1 MAFTSGSPSAGQLEI
16 GVALV
21 LQDRFSNQAR
31 EASSVI
37 RGLHRDAKNAV
48 QANLTAVQSY
58 ANIASGVA
66 SSIVSTLTTTIET
79 GADFI
84 DMMTSVGAISGA
96 TENQMSGLSETA
108 QTLGLRTMFM
118 SRDIASGMKYLA
130 MAGNDANQIQQMISG
145 AAMMANATG
154 MELGGKGGTAD
165 LLTNI
170 MRTFKLEGQNA
181 ANVVGDQLTKAAMSS
196 NVSMADLAESIK
208 YSAASM
214 VTLRQQL
221 PQVAAMIG
229 TLGNAGIQGSMAGT
243 SIRNM
248 ADYLTQSLTNPNFKG
263 AKALARLGLSKQD
276 FVDAN
281 GDLQDFAIILGKIEE
296 ATQGLSTIDQNA
308 VFKSIFGVRG
318 MRAAVAIMRDT
329 EGYFD
334 LLNKIQ
340 NNSAR
345 FAEEVVGK
353 RMETL
358 AGKIDI
364 IQSAAENLMTTFSEA
379 LGKNPII
386 MGFLDML
393 GWAISQL
400 RDLMATPFGPW
411 IAGFAA
417 IAAVGLK
424 IGSIWMGLRAR
435 WLLLNGDS
443 QVSFKT
449 MIRLMMGGWSQATM
463 SAQGYLNM
471 ERAIIAQRKAGIGAS
486 ATIIA
491 GMAGLPGYFYNG
503 NIPAK
508 MGANGRYYAQTGRG
522 ASGWTPVP
530 AAMVTTTNAGQMT
543 RGLMGTAAGAAAG
556 AASRGALASVGRGIL
571 GFGSRL
577 LGLFGG
583 PLGTAA
589 GAAAGAASRG
599 ALASVGRGIL
609 GFGSRLLG
617 LFGGPLGLAI
627 TGISIFGPMIYSAI
641 KGNKSAQD
649 ENTRATND
657 LASAIKASREGYKQK
672 DNLQMLTIQEIRW
685 LVQMLGV
692 YTDKLNN
699 RENRGTH
706 LTINMDGKKFLEE
719 YLGERDSEIN
729 VAAGV
734 N

>member
-16 GVALV
+16 GIALV

-58 ANIASGVA
+58 ANMASGVA
-66 SSIVSTLTTTIET
+66 NSIMSTLTTTIET

-84 DMMTSVGAISGA
+84 DMMTTVGAISGA
-96 TENQMSGLSETA
+96 TENQMSGLSEIA

-130 MAGNDANQIQQMISG
+130 MAGNDANQIQEMISG

-154 MELGGKGGTAD
+154 MELGGKGGAAD

-170 MRTFKLEGQNA
+170 MRTFKLEGQQA
-181 ANVVGDQLTKAAMSS
+181 ADIIGDQLTKAVMSS
-196 NVSMADLAESIK
+196 NVSMPDLAESIK

-214 VTLRQQL
+214 VTLKQQL

-248 ADYLTQSLTNPNFKG
+248 ADYLTQSITNPNFKG
-263 AKALARLGLSKQD
+263 AKALAKLGLGKQD

-281 GDLQDFAIILGKIEE
+281 GDLQDFAVILEKIGT
-296 ATQGLSTIDQNA
+296 ATQGLSTVDQNA

-340 NNSAR
+340 NNSAG
-345 FAEEVVGK
+345 FAEEVVRK
-353 RMETL
+353 RMETF
-358 AGKIDI
+358 AGKIEMVR
-364 IQSAAENLMTTFSEA
+364 SATENLMTTFSKA
-379 LGKNPII
+379 LDKNPII
-386 MGFLDML
+386 MGFLDMV

-443 QVSFKT
+443 QVSFRT
-449 MIRLMMGGWSQATM
+449 MVRLMIGGWNQATI

-471 ERAIIAQRKAGIGAS
+471 ERAILAQREAGIRAS
-486 ATIIA
+486 AATVA
-491 GMAGLPGYFYNG
+491 AMGGMPAYYYNG
-503 NIPAK
+503 NTPAK
-508 MGANGRYYAQTGRG
+508 MGANGRYYANTGRG

-530 AAMVTTTNAGQMT
+530 AAMVTTTDASRMT
-543 RGLMGTAAGAAAG
+543 RSLMGGAGAAAG
-556 AASRGALASVGRGIL
+556 AASRGALASVGRG
-571 GFGSRL
+571 L
-577 LGLFGG
+577 LGL
-583 PLGTAA
+583 
-589 GAAAGAASRG
+589 
-599 ALASVGRGIL
+599 
-609 GFGSRLLG
+609 GSRIKV

-627 TGISIFGPMIYSAI
+627 IGISIFGPMIYSAI

-672 DNLQMLTIQEIRW
+672 DNLQMLTIQEMRW
-685 LVQMLGV
+685 LVQTLGL
-692 YTDKLNN
+692 YAERLNQRDN
-699 RENRGTH
+699 KGTH

-719 YLGERDSEIN
+719 YLGDRDAEIN

>member
-37 RGLHRDAKNAV
+37 RGLHRDAKNAI

-58 ANIASGVA
+58 ANMASGVA
-66 SSIVSTLTTTIET
+66 NSIVSTLTTTIET

-84 DMMTSVGAISGA
+84 DMMTTVGAISGA
-96 TENQMSGLSETA
+96 TENQISGLSETA

-130 MAGNDANQIQQMISG
+130 MAGNDANQIQEMISS
-145 AAMMANATG
+145 AAMMANATS

-170 MRTFKLEGQNA
+170 MRTFKLEGQQA
-181 ANVVGDQLTKAAMSS
+181 ADIVGDQLTKAIMSS
-196 NVSMADLAESIK
+196 NMSLPDLAESIK

-214 VTLRQQL
+214 VTLKQQL

-248 ADYLTQSLTNPNFKG
+248 ADYLTQSITNPNFKG
-263 AKALARLGLSKQD
+263 AKALAKLGLGKQD

-281 GDLQDFAIILGKIEE
+281 GDLQDFAVILEKIGT
-296 ATQGLSTIDQNA
+296 ATQGLSTVDQNA
-308 VFKSIFGVRG
+308 VFRSIFGVRG

-340 NNSAR
+340 NNSAG
-345 FAEEVVGK
+345 FAEEVVRR
-353 RMETL
+353 RMETF

-364 IQSAAENLMTTFSEA
+364 VQSAVENLMTTFSEA
-379 LGKNPII
+379 LDKNPII
-386 MGFLDML
+386 MGFLDMV

-411 IAGFAA
+411 IGGFAA

-443 QVSFKT
+443 QVSFRT
-449 MIRLMMGGWSQATM
+449 MVRLMIGGWNQAAL
-463 SAQGYLNM
+463 SAQSYLNI
-471 ERAIIAQRKAGIGAS
+471 ERAILAQREAGIRAS
-486 ATIIA
+486 AATVAAIG
-491 GMAGLPGYFYNG
+491 GMPVYYYKG

-508 MGANGRYYAQTGRG
+508 MGANGRYYANTGRG
-522 ASGWTPVP
+522 ASGWAPVP
-530 AAMVTTTNAGQMT
+530 AAMVTTTDASRMT
-543 RGLMGTAAGAAAG
+543 RSLMGGAGAAAG
-556 AASRGALASVGRGIL
+556 AASRGALASVGRGL
-571 GFGSRL
+571 LRFGSRIAGL
-577 LGLFGG
+577 L
-583 PLGTAA
+583 
-589 GAAAGAASRG
+589 
-599 ALASVGRGIL
+599 V
-609 GFGSRLLG
+609 
-617 LFGGPLGLAI
+617 GPLGLAI
-627 TGISIFGPMIYSAI
+627 ISISVFGPMIYSAI

-657 LASAIKASREGYKQK
+657 LASAIKANREGYKQK
-672 DNLQMLTIQEIRW
+672 DNLQMLTIQEMRW
-685 LVQMLGV
+685 LVQTLGLYV
-692 YTDKLNN
+692 ESLNQRDN
-699 RENRGTH
+699 KGTN

-719 YLGERDSEIN
+719 YLGDRDAEIN

>member
-16 GVALV
+16 GIALV

-37 RGLHRDAKNAV
+37 RGLHRDAKNAI

-58 ANIASGVA
+58 ANMASGVA
-66 SSIVSTLTTTIET
+66 NSIVSTLTTTIEI

-84 DMMTSVGAISGA
+84 DMMTTVGAISGA

-130 MAGNDANQIQQMISG
+130 MAGNDANQIQEMISG

-165 LLTNI
+165 LLTNV
-170 MRTFKLEGQNA
+170 MRTFKLEGQQA
-181 ANVVGDQLTKAAMSS
+181 ADIIGDQLTKAVMSS
-196 NVSMADLAESIK
+196 NVSMPDLAESIK

-214 VTLRQQL
+214 VTLKQQL

-248 ADYLTQSLTNPNFKG
+248 ADYLTQSITNPNFKG
-263 AKALARLGLSKQD
+263 AKALAKLGLGKQD

-281 GDLQDFAIILGKIEE
+281 GDLQDFAVILEKIGT
-296 ATQGLSTIDQNA
+296 ATQGLSTVDQNA

-340 NNSAR
+340 NNSAG
-345 FAEEVVGK
+345 FAEEVVRK
-353 RMETL
+353 RMNTF
-358 AGKIDI
+358 AGKIELVR
-364 IQSAAENLMTTFSEA
+364 SAVENLMTTFSKA
-379 LGKNPII
+379 LDKNPII
-386 MGFLDML
+386 MGFLDMV
-393 GWAISQL
+393 GGAISQL

-443 QVSFKT
+443 QVSFRT
-449 MIRLMMGGWSQATM
+449 MVRLMIGGWNQATL

-471 ERAIIAQRKAGIGAS
+471 ERAIRAQREAGIGAS
-486 ATIIA
+486 AATVA
-491 GMAGLPGYFYNG
+491 AMGGMPAYYYNG
-503 NIPAK
+503 NTPAK
-508 MGANGRYYAQTGRG
+508 MGANGRYYANTGRG

-530 AAMVTTTNAGQMT
+530 AAMVTTTNASKMT
-543 RGLMGTAAGAAAG
+543 RSLMGGAGAAAG
-556 AASRGALASVGRGIL
+556 AASRGALASVGRGLL
-571 GFGSRL
+571 GFGSRIVGL
-577 LGLFGG
+577 L
-583 PLGTAA
+583 
-589 GAAAGAASRG
+589 
-599 ALASVGRGIL
+599 
-609 GFGSRLLG
+609 
-617 LFGGPLGLAI
+617 GGPLGLAI
-627 TGISIFGPMIYSAI
+627 TGISILGPMIYSAI

-657 LASAIKASREGYKQK
+657 LASAIKASQEGYKPK
-672 DNLQMLTIQEIRW
+672 DNLQMLTIQEMRW
-685 LVQMLGV
+685 LVQTLGL
-692 YTDKLNN
+692 YAERLNQRN
-699 RENRGTH
+699 NKGTH

-719 YLGERDSEIN
+719 YLGDRDAEMN

>member
-1 MAFTSGSPSAGQLEI
+1 
-16 GVALV
+16 
-21 LQDRFSNQAR
+21 
-31 EASSVI
+31 
-37 RGLHRDAKNAV
+37 
-48 QANLTAVQSY
+48 
-58 ANIASGVA
+58 
-66 SSIVSTLTTTIET
+66 
-79 GADFI
+79 
-84 DMMTSVGAISGA
+84 MMTTVGAISGA

-108 QTLGLRTMFM
+108 QILGLRTMFM

-130 MAGNDANQIQQMISG
+130 MAGNDANQIQEMISG

-154 MELGGKGGTAD
+154 MELGGKGGAAD
-165 LLTNI
+165 LLTNV
-170 MRTFKLEGQNA
+170 MRTFKLEGQQA
-181 ANVVGDQLTKAAMSS
+181 ADIIGDQLTKAVMSS
-196 NVSMADLAESIK
+196 NVSMPDLAESIK

-214 VTLRQQL
+214 VTLKQQL

-248 ADYLTQSLTNPNFKG
+248 ADYLTQSITNPNFKG
-263 AKALARLGLSKQD
+263 AKALAKLGLGKQD

-281 GDLQDFAIILGKIEE
+281 GDLQDFAVILEKIGT
-296 ATQGLSTIDQNA
+296 ATQGLSTVDQNA

-340 NNSAR
+340 NNSAG
-345 FAEEVVGK
+345 FAEWVVGK
-353 RMETL
+353 RMKTF
-358 AGKIDI
+358 AGKIEV
-364 IQSAAENLMTTFSEA
+364 IQSAAENLMTTFSKA
-379 LGKNPII
+379 LDKNPII
-386 MGFLDML
+386 MGFLDMV

-443 QVSFKT
+443 QVSFRT
-449 MIRLMMGGWSQATM
+449 IVRLMIGGWNQATI

-471 ERAIIAQRKAGIGAS
+471 ERAIMAQREAGIGAS
-486 ATIIA
+486 AATVA
-491 GMAGLPGYFYNG
+491 AMGGMPAYYYNG
-503 NIPAK
+503 NTPAK
-508 MGANGRYYAQTGRG
+508 MGANGRYYANTGRG

-530 AAMVTTTNAGQMT
+530 AAMVTTTDASKMT
-543 RGLMGTAAGAAAG
+543 RSLMGGAGAAAG
-556 AASRGALASVGRGIL
+556 VASRGALASIGRG
-571 GFGSRL
+571 L
-577 LGLFGG
+577 LGL
-583 PLGTAA
+583 
-589 GAAAGAASRG
+589 
-599 ALASVGRGIL
+599 
-609 GFGSRLLG
+609 GSRIKG

-657 LASAIKASREGYKQK
+657 LASAIKASREVYKQK
-672 DNLQMLTIQEIRW
+672 DNLQMLTIQEMRW
-685 LVQMLGV
+685 LVQTLGL
-692 YTDKLNN
+692 YAERLNQRDN
-699 RENRGTH
+699 KGTH

-719 YLGERDSEIN
+719 YLGDRDAEIN

>member
-16 GVALV
+16 GIALV

-58 ANIASGVA
+58 ANMASGVA
-66 SSIVSTLTTTIET
+66 NSIVSTLTTTIET

-84 DMMTSVGAISGA
+84 DMMTTVGAISGA
-96 TENQMSGLSETA
+96 TENQMSELSETA

-118 SRDIASGMKYLA
+118 SKDIASGMKYLA
-130 MAGNDANQIQQMISG
+130 MAGNDANQIQEMISG
-145 AAMMANATG
+145 AAVMANATG

-165 LLTNI
+165 LLTNV
-170 MRTFKLEGQNA
+170 MRTFKLEGQQA
-181 ANVVGDQLTKAAMSS
+181 ADIVGDQLTKAALSS
-196 NVSMADLAESIK
+196 NISMSDLAESIK

-214 VTLRQQL
+214 VILKQQL

-243 SIRNM
+243 SLRNM
-248 ADYLTQSLTNPNFKG
+248 ADYLTQSITNPNFKG
-263 AKALARLGLSKQD
+263 AKVLAKLGLGKQD

-281 GDLQDFAIILGKIEE
+281 GDLQDFAVILEKIGT
-296 ATQGLSTIDQNA
+296 ATQGLSTVDQNA

-340 NNSAR
+340 NNSAG
-345 FAEEVVGK
+345 FAEAVMRK
-353 RMETL
+353 RMETF
-358 AGKIDI
+358 AGRIELVR
-364 IQSAAENLMTTFSEA
+364 SAAENLMTTFSKA
-379 LGKNPII
+379 LDKNPII
-386 MGFLDML
+386 MGFLNMV

-417 IAAVGLK
+417 IAAAGLK

-443 QVSFKT
+443 QVSFRT
-449 MIRLMMGGWSQATM
+449 MVRLMIGGWNQATI
-463 SAQGYLNM
+463 SARGYLNM
-471 ERAIIAQRKAGIGAS
+471 ERAIMAQREAGIGAS
-486 ATIIA
+486 AATVA
-491 GMAGLPGYFYNG
+491 AMGGMPAYYYKG
-503 NIPAK
+503 NTPAK
-508 MGANGRYYAQTGRG
+508 MGANGRYYANTGRG

-530 AAMVTTTNAGQMT
+530 AAMVTTTDASKMT
-543 RGLMGTAAGAAAG
+543 RSLMGGAGAAAG
-556 AASRGALASVGRGIL
+556 AASRGALASVGRGLL
-571 GFGSRL
+571 GFGSKIV
-577 LGLFGG
+577 GLFM
-583 PLGTAA
+583 
-589 GAAAGAASRG
+589 
-599 ALASVGRGIL
+599 
-609 GFGSRLLG
+609 
-617 LFGGPLGLAI
+617 GPLGLAI

-672 DNLQMLTIQEIRW
+672 DNLQMLTIQEMRW
-685 LVQMLGV
+685 LVQTLGL
-692 YTDKLNN
+692 YAERLNQRDN
-699 RENRGTH
+699 KGTH

-719 YLGERDSEIN
+719 YLGDRDAEIN

>member
-16 GVALV
+16 GIALV

-37 RGLHRDAKNAV
+37 RGLHRDAKNAI

-58 ANIASGVA
+58 ANMASGVA
-66 SSIVSTLTTTIET
+66 NSIVSTLTTTIET

-84 DMMTSVGAISGA
+84 DMMTTVGAISGA

-130 MAGNDANQIQQMISG
+130 MAGNDANQIQEMISG

-154 MELGGKGGTAD
+154 MELGGKGGAAD
-165 LLTNI
+165 LLTNV
-170 MRTFKLEGQNA
+170 MRTFKLEGQQA
-181 ANVVGDQLTKAAMSS
+181 ADIVGDQLTKAVLSS
-196 NVSMADLAESIK
+196 NLSMIDLAESIK

-214 VTLRQQL
+214 VTLKQQL

-248 ADYLTQSLTNPNFKG
+248 ADYLTQSITNPNFKG
-263 AKALARLGLSKQD
+263 AKALAKLGLGKQD

-281 GDLQDFAIILGKIEE
+281 GDLQDFAVILEKIGT
-296 ATQGLSTIDQNA
+296 ATQGLSTVDQNA

-340 NNSAR
+340 NNSAG
-345 FAEEVVGK
+345 FAEEVVRK
-353 RMETL
+353 RMETF

-364 IQSAAENLMTTFSEA
+364 VRSTVENLMTTFSKA
-379 LGKNPII
+379 LDKNPII
-386 MGFLDML
+386 MGFLDMV

-443 QVSFKT
+443 QVSFRT
-449 MIRLMMGGWSQATM
+449 MVRLMIGGWNQATI

-471 ERAIIAQRKAGIGAS
+471 ERAIMAQREAGIGAS
-486 ATIIA
+486 AATVA
-491 GMAGLPGYFYNG
+491 AMVGMPAYYYNG
-503 NIPAK
+503 NTPAK
-508 MGANGRYYAQTGRG
+508 MGANGRYYANTGRG

-530 AAMVTTTNAGQMT
+530 AAMVTTTDASKMT
-543 RGLMGTAAGAAAG
+543 RSLMGGAGAAAG
-556 AASRGALASVGRGIL
+556 AASRGALASVGRGLL
-571 GFGSRL
+571 GFGSRI
-577 LGLFGG
+577 
-583 PLGTAA
+583 
-589 GAAAGAASRG
+589 
-599 ALASVGRGIL
+599 V
-609 GFGSRLLG
+609 G

-672 DNLQMLTIQEIRW
+672 DNLQMLTIQEMRW
-685 LVQMLGV
+685 LVQTLGL
-692 YTDKLNN
+692 YAERLNQRDN
-699 RENRGTH
+699 KGTH

-719 YLGERDSEIN
+719 YLGDRDAEIN

>member
-16 GVALV
+16 GIALV

-58 ANIASGVA
+58 ANMASGVA
-66 SSIVSTLTTTIET
+66 NSIVSTLTTTLET

-84 DMMTSVGAISGA
+84 DMMTTVGAISGA
-96 TENQMSGLSETA
+96 TENQISGLSETA

-130 MAGNDANQIQQMISG
+130 MAGNDANQIQEMISG

-170 MRTFKLEGQNA
+170 MRTFKLEGQQA
-181 ANVVGDQLTKAAMSS
+181 ADIVADQLTKAAMSS
-196 NVSMADLAESIK
+196 NISMSDLAESIK

-214 VTLRQQL
+214 VTLKQQL

-229 TLGNAGIQGSMAGT
+229 ILGNAGIQGSMAGT

-248 ADYLTQSLTNPNFKG
+248 ADYLTQSITNPNFKG
-263 AKALARLGLSKQD
+263 AKALEKLGLGKQD

-281 GDLQDFAIILGKIEE
+281 GDLQDFAVILEKIGT
-296 ATQGLSTIDQNA
+296 ATQGLSTVDQNA

-329 EGYFD
+329 ESYFD

-340 NNSAR
+340 NNSAG
-345 FAEEVVGK
+345 FVEEIVRK

-358 AGKIDI
+358 AGKIDMVR
-364 IQSAAENLMTTFSEA
+364 SAAENLMTTFSKAIE
-379 LGKNPII
+379 KNPII
-386 MGFLDML
+386 MGFLDMVS
-393 GWAISQL
+393 WSISQL
-400 RDLMATPFGPW
+400 RDLMATSFGPW

-424 IGSIWMGLRAR
+424 IGSIWMGLRVR

-443 QVSFKT
+443 QVSFRT
-449 MIRLMMGGWSQATM
+449 MVRLMIGGWNQATI

-471 ERAIIAQRKAGIGAS
+471 ERAIMAQREAGIRAS
-486 ATIIA
+486 AATVA
-491 GMAGLPGYFYNG
+491 AMGGMPAYYYNG

-508 MGANGRYYAQTGRG
+508 MGANGRYYANTGRG

-530 AAMVTTTNAGQMT
+530 AAMVTTTNASRMT
-543 RGLMGTAAGAAAG
+543 RSLMGGAGAAAG
-556 AASRGALASVGRGIL
+556 AASRGALASVGRGLL
-571 GFGSRL
+571 GFGSRI
-577 LGLFGG
+577 
-583 PLGTAA
+583 
-589 GAAAGAASRG
+589 
-599 ALASVGRGIL
+599 V
-609 GFGSRLLG
+609 G

-627 TGISIFGPMIYSAI
+627 IGISIFGPMIYSAI

-672 DNLQMLTIQEIRW
+672 DNLQMLTIQEMRW
-685 LVQMLGV
+685 LVQTLGL
-692 YTDKLNN
+692 YAERINQRDNK
-699 RENRGTH
+699 GTH

-719 YLGERDSEIN
+719 YLGDRDAEIN

>member
-16 GVALV
+16 GIALV

-58 ANIASGVA
+58 ANMASGVA
-66 SSIVSTLTTTIET
+66 NSIVSTLTTTIET

-84 DMMTSVGAISGA
+84 DMMTTVGAISGA

-118 SRDIASGMKYLA
+118 SMDIASGMKYLA
-130 MAGNDANQIQQMISG
+130 MAGNDANQIQEMISG

-170 MRTFKLEGQNA
+170 MKTFKLEGQQA
-181 ANVVGDQLTKAAMSS
+181 ADIVGDQLTKAAMSS
-196 NVSMADLAESIK
+196 NVSMTDLAESIK

-214 VTLRQQL
+214 VTLKQQL

-229 TLGNAGIQGSMAGT
+229 ILGNAGIQGSMAGT

-248 ADYLTQSLTNPNFKG
+248 ADYLTQSITNPNFKG
-263 AKALARLGLSKQD
+263 AKALAKLGLGKQD

-281 GDLQDFAIILGKIEE
+281 GDLQDFAVILEKIGT
-296 ATQGLSTIDQNA
+296 ATQGLSTVDQNA

-334 LLNKIQ
+334 LLNLIQ
-340 NNSAR
+340 NNSAG

-364 IQSAAENLMTTFSEA
+364 VQSAAENLMTTFSKA

-386 MGFLDML
+386 MGFLDMV

-443 QVSFKT
+443 QVSFRT
-449 MIRLMMGGWSQATM
+449 MVRLMIGGWNQATI

-471 ERAIIAQRKAGIGAS
+471 ERAIRAQREAGIRAS
-486 ATIIA
+486 AATVA
-491 GMAGLPGYFYNG
+491 AMGGMPAYYYNG
-503 NIPAK
+503 NTPAK
-508 MGANGRYYAQTGRG
+508 MGANGRYYANTGRG

-530 AAMVTTTNAGQMT
+530 AAMVTTTNASNMT
-543 RGLMGTAAGAAAG
+543 RSLMGGAGAAAPAAAG
-556 AASRGALASVGRGIL
+556 AASRGALASVGRGLL
-571 GFGSRL
+571 GFGSRI
-577 LGLFGG
+577 
-583 PLGTAA
+583 
-589 GAAAGAASRG
+589 
-599 ALASVGRGIL
+599 V
-609 GFGSRLLG
+609 G

-672 DNLQMLTIQEIRW
+672 DNLQILTIQEMRW
-685 LVQMLGV
+685 LVQTLGL
-692 YTDKLNN
+692 YAERLNQRDN
-699 RENRGTH
+699 KGTH

-719 YLGERDSEIN
+719 YLGDRDAEIN

>member
-16 GVALV
+16 GIALV

-58 ANIASGVA
+58 ANMASGVA
-66 SSIVSTLTTTIET
+66 NSIVSTLTTTMET

-84 DMMTSVGAISGA
+84 DMITTVGAISGA

-108 QTLGLRTMFM
+108 KTLGLRTMFM
-118 SRDIASGMKYLA
+118 SMDIASGMKYLA
-130 MAGNDANQIQQMISG
+130 MAGNDVNQIQEMISG

-170 MRTFKLEGQNA
+170 MRTFKLEGQQA
-181 ANVVGDQLTKAAMSS
+181 ADIVGDQLTKAAMSS
-196 NVSMADLAESIK
+196 NVSMSDLAESIK

-214 VTLRQQL
+214 VTLKQQL

-248 ADYLTQSLTNPNFKG
+248 ADYLTQSITNPNFKG
-263 AKALARLGLSKQD
+263 AKALAKLGLGKQD

-281 GDLQDFAIILGKIEE
+281 GDLQDFAVILEKIGT
-296 ATQGLSTIDQNA
+296 ATQGLSTVDQNA

-329 EGYFD
+329 EGYFN
-334 LLNKIQ
+334 LLNQIQ
-340 NNSAR
+340 NNSAG
-345 FAEEVVGK
+345 FTEEVVGK

-364 IQSAAENLMTTFSEA
+364 VQSAAENLMTTFSEA

-386 MGFLDML
+386 RGFLDMV

-443 QVSFKT
+443 QVSFRT
-449 MIRLMMGGWSQATM
+449 MVRLMIGGWNQATI

-471 ERAIIAQRKAGIGAS
+471 ERAIMAQREAGIGAS
-486 ATIIA
+486 AATVA
-491 GMAGLPGYFYNG
+491 AMGGMPAYYYNG
-503 NIPAK
+503 NTPAK
-508 MGANGRYYAQTGRG
+508 MGANGRYYANTGRG

-530 AAMVTTTNAGQMT
+530 AAMVTTTNASKMT
-543 RGLMGTAAGAAAG
+543 RSLMGGAGAAAG
-556 AASRGALASVGRGIL
+556 AASRGALASVGRGLL
-571 GFGSRL
+571 GFGSRI
-577 LGLFGG
+577 
-583 PLGTAA
+583 
-589 GAAAGAASRG
+589 
-599 ALASVGRGIL
+599 V
-609 GFGSRLLG
+609 G

-672 DNLQMLTIQEIRW
+672 DNLQMLTIQEMRW
-685 LVQMLGV
+685 LVQTLGL
-692 YTDKLNN
+692 YAERLNQRDN
-699 RENRGTH
+699 KGTH

-719 YLGERDSEIN
+719 YLGDRDAEIN

>member
-16 GVALV
+16 GIALV

-48 QANLTAVQSY
+48 QANLAAVQSY
-58 ANIASGVA
+58 ANMASGVA
-66 SSIVSTLTTTIET
+66 NSIVSTLTTTIET

-84 DMMTSVGAISGA
+84 DVMTTVGAISGA

-130 MAGNDANQIQQMISG
+130 MAGNDANQIQEMISG

-154 MELGGKGGTAD
+154 MELRGKGGAAD

-170 MRTFKLEGQNA
+170 MRTFKLEGQQA
-181 ANVVGDQLTKAAMSS
+181 ADIVGDQLTKAALSS
-196 NVSMADLAESIK
+196 NVSMLDLAEAIK

-214 VTLRQQL
+214 VTLKQQL

-229 TLGNAGIQGSMAGT
+229 VLGNAGIQGSMAGT

-248 ADYLTQSLTNPNFKG
+248 ADYLTQSITNPNFKG
-263 AKALARLGLSKQD
+263 AKALAKLGLGKRD

-281 GDLQDFAIILGKIEE
+281 GDLQDFAVILEKIGT
-296 ATQGLSTIDQNA
+296 ATQGLSTVDQNA

-340 NNSAR
+340 NNSAG
-345 FAEEVVGK
+345 FAEEVVRK
-353 RMETL
+353 RMENL
-358 AGKIDI
+358 AGKINI
-364 IQSAAENLMTTFSEA
+364 VRSAIGNLMTTFSNA
-379 LGKNPII
+379 LDKNPII
-386 MGFLDML
+386 MGFLDMV

-411 IAGFAA
+411 IAGFVA
-417 IAAVGLK
+417 IAAAGLK

-443 QVSFKT
+443 QVSFRT
-449 MIRLMMGGWSQATM
+449 MIRLMTGGWNQATI

-471 ERAIIAQRKAGIGAS
+471 ERAIMAQRGAGIRAS
-486 ATIIA
+486 AATVA
-491 GMAGLPGYFYNG
+491 ARGGMPAYYYNG

-508 MGANGRYYAQTGRG
+508 MGANGRYYANTGRG

-530 AAMVTTTNAGQMT
+530 AAMVTTTDASRMT
-543 RGLMGTAAGAAAG
+543 RSLMGGAGAAAG
-556 AASRGALASVGRGIL
+556 AASRGALASVGRGLL
-571 GFGSRL
+571 GFGSRI
-577 LGLFGG
+577 LGLFM
-583 PLGTAA
+583 
-589 GAAAGAASRG
+589 
-599 ALASVGRGIL
+599 
-609 GFGSRLLG
+609 
-617 LFGGPLGLAI
+617 GPLGLAI
-627 TGISIFGPMIYSAI
+627 TSISIFGPMIYSAI

-657 LASAIKASREGYKQK
+657 LASAIKARREGYKQK
-672 DNLQMLTIQEIRW
+672 EDLQMLTIQEMRW
-685 LVQMLGV
+685 LVQTLGL
-692 YTDKLNN
+692 YAERLNQQDN
-699 RENRGTH
+699 KGTH

-719 YLGERDSEIN
+719 YLGDRDAEIN

>member
-16 GVALV
+16 GIALV

-58 ANIASGVA
+58 ANMASGVA
-66 SSIVSTLTTTIET
+66 NSIVSTLTTTVET

-84 DMMTSVGAISGA
+84 DMMTTVSAISGA
-96 TENQMSGLSETA
+96 TENQISGLSETA

-130 MAGNDANQIQQMISG
+130 MAGNDANQIQEMISG

-170 MRTFKLEGQNA
+170 MRTFKLEGQQA
-181 ANVVGDQLTKAAMSS
+181 ADIVGDQLTKAALSS
-196 NVSMADLAESIK
+196 NMSMTDLAESIK

-214 VTLRQQL
+214 VTLKQQL

-248 ADYLTQSLTNPNFKG
+248 ADYLTQSITNPNFKG
-263 AKALARLGLSKQD
+263 AKALAKLGLGKQD

-281 GDLQDFAIILGKIEE
+281 GDLQDFAVILEKIGT
-296 ATQGLSTIDQNA
+296 ATQGLSTVDQNA

-340 NNSAR
+340 NNSAG

-364 IQSAAENLMTTFSEA
+364 VQSAAENLMTTFSEA

-386 MGFLDML
+386 RGFLDMVA
-393 GWAISQL
+393 WAISQL

-443 QVSFKT
+443 QVSFRT
-449 MIRLMMGGWSQATM
+449 MVRLMIGGWNQATI

-471 ERAIIAQRKAGIGAS
+471 ERAIMAQREAGIRAS
-486 ATIIA
+486 AATVA
-491 GMAGLPGYFYNG
+491 AMGGMPAHYYNG
-503 NIPAK
+503 NTPAK
-508 MGANGRYYAQTGRG
+508 MGANGRYYANTGKG

-530 AAMVTTTNAGQMT
+530 AAMVTTTNASKMT
-543 RGLMGTAAGAAAG
+543 RSLMGGAGAAAG
-556 AASRGALASVGRGIL
+556 AASRGALASVGRGLL
-571 GFGSRL
+571 GFGSRIVGL
-577 LGLFGG
+577 L
-583 PLGTAA
+583 
-589 GAAAGAASRG
+589 
-599 ALASVGRGIL
+599 
-609 GFGSRLLG
+609 
-617 LFGGPLGLAI
+617 GGPLGLAI

-672 DNLQMLTIQEIRW
+672 DNLQMLTIQEMRW
-685 LVQMLGV
+685 LVQTLGL
-692 YTDKLNN
+692 YTERLNQRDN
-699 RENRGTH
+699 KGTH

-719 YLGERDSEIN
+719 YLGDRDAEIN

>member
-16 GVALV
+16 GIALV

-58 ANIASGVA
+58 ANMASGVA
-66 SSIVSTLTTTIET
+66 NSIVSTLTTAIEI

-84 DMMTSVGAISGA
+84 DTMTTVGAISGA

-130 MAGNDANQIQQMISG
+130 MAGNDANQIQEMISG

-154 MELGGKGGTAD
+154 IELGGKGGAAD
-165 LLTNI
+165 LITNI
-170 MRTFKLEGQNA
+170 MRTFKLEGQQA
-181 ANVVGDQLTKAAMSS
+181 ADIVGDQLTKAALSS
-196 NVSMADLAESIK
+196 NVSMPDLAESIK

-214 VTLRQQL
+214 VTLKQQL

-229 TLGNAGIQGSMAGT
+229 VLGNAGIQGSMAGT

-248 ADYLTQSLTNPNFKG
+248 ADYLTQSITNPNFKG
-263 AKALARLGLSKQD
+263 AKALAKLGLGKQD

-281 GDLQDFAIILGKIEE
+281 GDLQDFAVILEKIDT
-296 ATQGLSTIDQNA
+296 ATQGLSTVDQNA

-340 NNSAR
+340 NNSAGI
-345 FAEEVVGK
+345 AEEVVRK
-353 RMETL
+353 RMETF
-358 AGKIDI
+358 AGKIDMVR
-364 IQSAAENLMTTFSEA
+364 SATENLMTTFSKA
-379 LGKNPII
+379 LDKNPII
-386 MGFLDML
+386 MGFLDMV
-393 GWAISQL
+393 GGAISQL
-400 RDLMATPFGPW
+400 RDLMVTPFGPW
-411 IAGFAA
+411 IAGFAT

-443 QVSFKT
+443 QVSFRT
-449 MIRLMMGGWSQATM
+449 MVRLMIGGWNQATM

-471 ERAIIAQRKAGIGAS
+471 ERAIMAQREAGIRAS
-486 ATIIA
+486 AATVAAIG
-491 GMAGLPGYFYNG
+491 GMPVYYYNG
-503 NIPAK
+503 NTPAK
-508 MGANGRYYAQTGRG
+508 MGANGRYYANTGRG

-530 AAMVTTTNAGQMT
+530 AAMVTTTDASKMA
-543 RGLMGTAAGAAAG
+543 RSLMGGAGAAAG
-556 AASRGALASVGRGIL
+556 AASRGALASVGRGL
-571 GFGSRL
+571 LRFGSRI
-577 LGLFGG
+577 
-583 PLGTAA
+583 
-589 GAAAGAASRG
+589 
-599 ALASVGRGIL
+599 V
-609 GFGSRLLG
+609 G

-672 DNLQMLTIQEIRW
+672 DNLQMLTIQEMRW
-685 LVQMLGV
+685 LVQTLGL
-692 YTDKLNN
+692 YAERLNQRDN
-699 RENRGTH
+699 KGTH

-719 YLGERDSEIN
+719 YLGDRDAEIN

>member
-37 RGLHRDAKNAV
+37 RGLHRDAKNAI

-58 ANIASGVA
+58 ANMASGVA
-66 SSIVSTLTTTIET
+66 NSIVSTLTTTIEK

-84 DMMTSVGAISGA
+84 DMMTTVGAISGA
-96 TENQMSGLSETA
+96 TENQISGLSETA

-130 MAGNDANQIQQMISG
+130 MAGNDANQIQEMISG

-170 MRTFKLEGQNA
+170 MRVFNLEGQQA
-181 ANVVGDQLTKAAMSS
+181 ADIVGDQLTKAAMSS
-196 NVSMADLAESIK
+196 NVSMLDLAESIK

-214 VTLRQQL
+214 VTLKQQL

-248 ADYLTQSLTNPNFKG
+248 ADYLTQSITNPNFKG
-263 AKALARLGLSKQD
+263 AKALAKLGLGKQD

-281 GDLQDFAIILGKIEE
+281 GDLQDFAVILEKIGI
-296 ATQGLSTIDQNA
+296 ATQGLSTVDQNA

-340 NNSAR
+340 NNSAG
-345 FAEEVVGK
+345 FAEEVVRK

-358 AGKIDI
+358 AGKIEFVR
-364 IQSAAENLMTTFSEA
+364 SAAENLMTTFSEA

-386 MGFLDML
+386 MGFLDMV

-411 IAGFAA
+411 IAGFAT

-443 QVSFKT
+443 QVSFRT
-449 MIRLMMGGWSQATM
+449 MVRLMIGGWNQATI

-471 ERAIIAQRKAGIGAS
+471 ERAIMAQREAGIRAS
-486 ATIIA
+486 AATVAAIG
-491 GMAGLPGYFYNG
+491 GMPVYYYNG
-503 NIPAK
+503 NTPAK
-508 MGANGRYYAQTGRG
+508 MGANGRYYANTGKG

-530 AAMVTTTNAGQMT
+530 AAMVTTTDASKMT
-543 RGLMGTAAGAAAG
+543 RSLMGGAGAAAG
-556 AASRGALASVGRGIL
+556 AASRGALASVGRGLL
-571 GFGSRL
+571 GFGSRI
-577 LGLFGG
+577 
-583 PLGTAA
+583 
-589 GAAAGAASRG
+589 
-599 ALASVGRGIL
+599 V
-609 GFGSRLLG
+609 G

-672 DNLQMLTIQEIRW
+672 DNLQILTIQEMRW
-685 LVQMLGV
+685 LVQTLGL
-692 YTDKLNN
+692 YAERLNQRDN
-699 RENRGTH
+699 KSTH

-719 YLGERDSEIN
+719 YLGDRDAEIN

>member
-16 GVALV
+16 GIALV

-58 ANIASGVA
+58 ANMASGVA
-66 SSIVSTLTTTIET
+66 DSMVSTLTTTIET
-79 GADFI
+79 GVDFI
-84 DMMTSVGAISGA
+84 DMMTTVGAISGA

-118 SRDIASGMKYLA
+118 SMDIASGMKYLA
-130 MAGNDANQIQQMISG
+130 MAGNDANQIQEMISG

-154 MELGGKGGTAD
+154 MELRGKGGTAD

-170 MRTFKLEGQNA
+170 MRTFRLEGQQA
-181 ANVVGDQLTKAAMSS
+181 ADIVGDQLTKAALSS
-196 NVSMADLAESIK
+196 NVSMTDLAEAIK

-214 VTLRQQL
+214 VTLKQQL

-248 ADYLTQSLTNPNFKG
+248 ADYLTQSITNPNFKG
-263 AKALARLGLSKQD
+263 AKALAKLGLGKQD

-281 GDLQDFAIILGKIEE
+281 GDLQDFAVILEKIGT
-296 ATQGLSTIDQNA
+296 ATQGLSTVDQNA

-340 NNSAR
+340 NTSAG
-345 FAEEVVGK
+345 FAEEVVRK
-353 RMETL
+353 RMETF
-358 AGKIDI
+358 AGKIEVV
-364 IQSAAENLMTTFSEA
+364 QSATENLMTTFSKA
-379 LGKNPII
+379 LDENPII
-386 MGFLDML
+386 MGFLDMV

-443 QVSFKT
+443 QVSFRT
-449 MIRLMMGGWSQATM
+449 MVRLMIGGWNQATI

-471 ERAIIAQRKAGIGAS
+471 ERAIMAQREAGIRAS
-486 ATIIA
+486 AATVA
-491 GMAGLPGYFYNG
+491 AMGGMPAYYYNG
-503 NIPAK
+503 NTPAK
-508 MGANGRYYAQTGRG
+508 MGANGRYYANTGRG

-530 AAMVTTTNAGQMT
+530 AAMVTTTDASKMT
-543 RGLMGTAAGAAAG
+543 RSLMGGAGAAAG
-556 AASRGALASVGRGIL
+556 AASRGALASVGRG
-571 GFGSRL
+571 L
-577 LGLFGG
+577 LGL
-583 PLGTAA
+583 
-589 GAAAGAASRG
+589 
-599 ALASVGRGIL
+599 
-609 GFGSRLLG
+609 GSRIVG
-617 LFGGPLGLAI
+617 LFMGPLGLAI

-672 DNLQMLTIQEIRW
+672 DNLQMLTIQEMRW
-685 LVQMLGV
+685 LVQTLGL
-692 YTDKLNN
+692 YAERLDQRDNK
-699 RENRGTH
+699 GTH

-719 YLGERDSEIN
+719 YLGDRDAEIN

>member
-16 GVALV
+16 GIALV

-48 QANLTAVQSY
+48 QANLTAVQAY
-58 ANIASGVA
+58 TNMFGGIASN
-66 SSIVSTLTTTIET
+66 IVSSLATTITT

-96 TENQMSGLSETA
+96 TNEQMSGLSETA

-130 MAGNDANQIQQMISG
+130 MAGNDANQIQEMISG

-170 MRTFKLEGQNA
+170 MRTFGLEGERA
-181 ANVVGDQLTKAAMSS
+181 ATLVGDQLTKAAMAS
-196 NVSMADLAESIK
+196 NMSMTDLAESIK

-248 ADYLTQSLTNPNFKG
+248 ADYLTQSITNPNFKG
-263 AKALARLGLSKQD
+263 AKALARLGLSKKD
-276 FVDAN
+276 FVDAT
-281 GDLQDFAIILGKIEE
+281 GDLQDFGVILGKINE
-296 ATQGLSTIDQNA
+296 ATKNLSTVDQNA
-308 VFKSIFGVRG
+308 VLKSIFGVRG

-334 LLNKIQ
+334 LLDKIQ
-340 NNSAR
+340 NQSAG
-345 FAEEVVGK
+345 FAEGVVAK

-364 IQSAAENLMTTFSEA
+364 IQSAAENLMTTFAEA
-379 LGKNPII
+379 IQNNPII
-386 MGFLDML
+386 MGFLDMV
-393 GWAISQL
+393 GWAISQV
-400 RDLMATPFGPW
+400 RDLVATPFGPW
-411 IAGFAA
+411 IAGLASIGA
-417 IAAVGLK
+417 GVLWITNKIAN
-424 IGSIWMGLRAR
+424 WRAR
-435 WLLLNGDS
+435 WLILNGDT
-443 QVSFKT
+443 QVTFRS
-449 MIRLMMGGWSQATM
+449 MVRLLIGGWSQATI
-463 SAQGYLNM
+463 SAQAYLNM

-486 ATIIA
+486 ATMVA
-491 GMAGLPGYFYNG
+491 AEAGLPRYYYNG

-508 MGANGRYYAQTGRG
+508 MGANGRYYANTGRG

-530 AAMVTTTNAGQMT
+530 AAMVTTTNAGRMT
-543 RGLMGTAAGAAAG
+543 RTIMGTGAGAAN
-556 AASRGALASVGRGIL
+556 AASRGALVSVGRGLL
-571 GFGSRL
+571 GFGSRI
-577 LGLFGG
+577 
-583 PLGTAA
+583 
-589 GAAAGAASRG
+589 
-599 ALASVGRGIL
+599 V
-609 GFGSRLLG
+609 G

-627 TGISIFGPMIYSAI
+627 TGISIVGPMIYSAI
-641 KGNKSAQD
+641 KSNQASNE

-657 LASAIKASREGYKQK
+657 LASAVRASKEGYNLRK
-672 DNLQMLTIQEIRW
+672 DNLQELTVQEMRW
-685 LVQMLGV
+685 LVQTLGL
-692 YTDKLNN
+692 YTEKLNQ
-699 RENRGTH
+699 RENKGNT
-706 LTINMDGKKFLEE
+706 TIINIDGKKVFEE
-719 YLGERDSEIN
+719 YLNERDSEIN

>member
-16 GVALV
+16 GIALV

-58 ANIASGVA
+58 ANMASGVA
-66 SSIVSTLTTTIET
+66 NSIVSTLTTTIET

-84 DMMTSVGAISGA
+84 DMMTTVGAISGA

-130 MAGNDANQIQQMISG
+130 MAGNDANQIQEMISG

-154 MELGGKGGTAD
+154 MELGGKGGAAD

-170 MRTFKLEGQNA
+170 MRTFKLEGQQA
-181 ANVVGDQLTKAAMSS
+181 ADIIGDQLTKAVMSS
-196 NVSMADLAESIK
+196 NVSMMDLAESIK

-214 VTLRQQL
+214 VTLKQTL

-248 ADYLTQSLTNPNFKG
+248 ADYLTQSITNPNFKG
-263 AKALARLGLSKQD
+263 AKALAKLGLGKQD

-281 GDLQDFAIILGKIEE
+281 GDLQDFAVILEKIGT
-296 ATQGLSTIDQNA
+296 ATQGLSTVDQNA

-340 NNSAR
+340 NNSAG
-345 FAEEVVGK
+345 FAELVVGK

-364 IQSAAENLMTTFSEA
+364 VQSAAENLMTTFSKA

-386 MGFLDML
+386 MGFLDMVA
-393 GWAISQL
+393 WSISQL

-435 WLLLNGDS
+435 WLLLNRDS
-443 QVSFKT
+443 QVSFRT
-449 MIRLMMGGWSQATM
+449 MVRLMIGGWNQATI

-471 ERAIIAQRKAGIGAS
+471 ERAIMAQREAGIGAS
-486 ATIIA
+486 AATVA
-491 GMAGLPGYFYNG
+491 AMGGMPAYYYNG
-503 NIPAK
+503 NTPAK
-508 MGANGRYYAQTGRG
+508 MGANGRYYANTGRG

-530 AAMVTTTNAGQMT
+530 AAMVTTTDASRMT
-543 RGLMGTAAGAAAG
+543 RSLMGGAGAAAG
-556 AASRGALASVGRGIL
+556 AASRGALASVGRGL
-571 GFGSRL
+571 LRLGSRI
-577 LGLFGG
+577 
-583 PLGTAA
+583 T
-589 GAAAGAASRG
+589 
-599 ALASVGRGIL
+599 
-609 GFGSRLLG
+609 G

-672 DNLQMLTIQEIRW
+672 DNLQMLTIQEMRW
-685 LVQMLGV
+685 LVQTLGL
-692 YTDKLNN
+692 YAERLNQRDN
-699 RENRGTH
+699 KGTH

-719 YLGERDSEIN
+719 YLGDRDAEIN

>member
-16 GVALV
+16 GIALV

-37 RGLHRDAKNAV
+37 RGLHRDAKNAI

-58 ANIASGVA
+58 ANMASGVA
-66 SSIVSTLTTTIET
+66 NSIVSALTTTIET

-84 DMMTSVGAISGA
+84 DVMTTVGAISGA

-118 SRDIASGMKYLA
+118 SMDIASGMKYLA
-130 MAGNDANQIQQMISG
+130 MAGNDANQIQEMISG

-154 MELGGKGGTAD
+154 MELGGKGGAAD

-170 MRTFKLEGQNA
+170 MRTFKLEGQQA
-181 ANVVGDQLTKAAMSS
+181 ADIVGDQLTKAALSS
-196 NVSMADLAESIK
+196 NVSMTDLAEAIK

-214 VTLRQQL
+214 VTLKQQL

-229 TLGNAGIQGSMAGT
+229 VLGNAGIQGSMAGT

-248 ADYLTQSLTNPNFKG
+248 ADYLTQSITNPNFKG
-263 AKALARLGLSKQD
+263 AKALAKLGLGKQD

-281 GDLQDFAIILGKIEE
+281 GDLQDFAVMLEKIGT
-296 ATQGLSTIDQNA
+296 ATQGLSTVDQNA

-340 NNSAR
+340 NNSAG

-353 RMETL
+353 RMETF
-358 AGKIDI
+358 AGKIEI
-364 IQSAAENLMTTFSEA
+364 VQSAIENLMTTFSKA
-379 LGKNPII
+379 LDKNPII
-386 MGFLDML
+386 MGFLDMV
-393 GWAISQL
+393 GGAISQL

-411 IAGFAA
+411 IAGFVA
-417 IAAVGLK
+417 IAAAGLK

-443 QVSFKT
+443 QVSFRT
-449 MIRLMMGGWSQATM
+449 MIRLMIGGWNQATI

-471 ERAIIAQRKAGIGAS
+471 ERAIRAQREAGIRAS
-486 ATIIA
+486 AATVA
-491 GMAGLPGYFYNG
+491 AMGGMPAYYYNG
-503 NIPAK
+503 NTPAK
-508 MGANGRYYAQTGRG
+508 MGANGRYYANTGRG

-530 AAMVTTTNAGQMT
+530 AAMVTTADASKMT
-543 RGLMGTAAGAAAG
+543 RSLMGGAGAAAG
-556 AASRGALASVGRGIL
+556 AASRGALASVGRGL
-571 GFGSRL
+571 LRFGSRI
-577 LGLFGG
+577 LGLF
-583 PLGTAA
+583 L
-589 GAAAGAASRG
+589 
-599 ALASVGRGIL
+599 
-609 GFGSRLLG
+609 
-617 LFGGPLGLAI
+617 GPLGLAI

-657 LASAIKASREGYKQK
+657 LASAIKAGREGYKQK
-672 DNLQMLTIQEIRW
+672 ENLQMLTIQEMRW
-685 LVQMLGV
+685 LVQTLGL
-692 YTDKLNN
+692 YTERLNQRDN
-699 RENRGTH
+699 KGTH

-719 YLGERDSEIN
+719 YLGDRDAEIN

>member
-37 RGLHRDAKNAV
+37 RGLHRDAKNAI
-48 QANLTAVQSY
+48 QANLTTMQSY
-58 ANIASGVA
+58 TNSIGAIAGNLMNSL
-66 SSIVSTLTTTIET
+66 SDTIAQ

-84 DMMTSVGAISGA
+84 DMMTSVGAISGGTRQEMEA
-96 TENQMSGLSETA
+96 LSNTA

-130 MAGNDANQIQQMISG
+130 MAGNDAKEIQEMIAG

-170 MRTFKLEGQNA
+170 MRTFKLESENA
-181 ANVVGDQLTKAAMSS
+181 VNLVGDQLTKAAMAS
-196 NVSMADLAESIK
+196 NVSMTDLAESIK

-214 VTLRQQL
+214 VTLKQQL

-248 ADYLTQSLTNPNFKG
+248 ADYLTQSITNPNFKG
-263 AKALARLGLSKQD
+263 AKALARLGLTKQD

-281 GDLQDFAIILGKIEE
+281 GDLLDFAVILEKIGA
-296 ATQGLSTIDQNA
+296 ATSDLSSIDQNA
-308 VFKSIFGVRG
+308 IFKSIFGVRG
-318 MRAAVAIMRDT
+318 MRAAIAIMRDT
-329 EGYFD
+329 EGYFE
-334 LLNKIQ
+334 LLDQIQ
-340 NNSAR
+340 NNSAG

-353 RMETL
+353 RMETI

-364 IQSAAENLMTTFSEA
+364 VTSAIENLQTTFTEA

-386 MGFLDML
+386 TGFLDMM
-393 GWAISQL
+393 GWAISL
-400 RDLMATPFGPW
+400 VRDLFAVPVLGPMLSGLTA
-411 IAGFAA
+411 IGAA
-417 IAAVGLK
+417 VLLIGNGIAA
-424 IGSIWMGLRAR
+424 WRTR
-435 WLLLNGDS
+435 WLILNGDS
-443 QVSFKT
+443 QVTFRS
-449 MIRLMMGGWSQATM
+449 MLRLLIGGWSQATI
-463 SAQGYLNM
+463 SAQAYLNM

-486 ATIIA
+486 VTQVAQA
-491 GMAGLPGYFYNG
+491 GGLPYAYYNG

-508 MGANGRYYAQTGRG
+508 MGANGRYYAKTGKG

-530 AAMVTTTNAGQMT
+530 AAMVTATDPGKMT
-543 RGLMGTAAGAAAG
+543 RNLMNTTAAGAAAN

-571 GFGSRL
+571 GFGSKL
-577 LGLFGG
+577 LGF
-583 PLGTAA
+583 
-589 GAAAGAASRG
+589 
-599 ALASVGRGIL
+599 
-609 GFGSRLLG
+609 
-617 LFGGPLGLAI
+617 FGGPLGLAI
-627 TGISIFGPMIYSAI
+627 TGISIVGPMIYNALKS
-641 KGNKSAQD
+641 NKSSQD

-657 LASAIKASREGYKQK
+657 LASAIKASREGYKQR
-672 DNLQMLTIQEIRW
+672 DNLQMMTVQELRW
-685 LVQMLGV
+685 LVQTLGL
-692 YTDKLNN
+692 YTDKISKLESKPVHVVINN
-699 RENRGTH
+699 
-706 LTINMDGKKFLEE
+706 DGKKAFEE
-719 YLGERDSEIN
+719 YIGDRDAEMN

>member
-16 GVALV
+16 GIALV

-58 ANIASGVA
+58 ANMASGVA
-66 SSIVSTLTTTIET
+66 NSIVSTLTTTIET

-84 DMMTSVGAISGA
+84 DVMTTVGAISGA

-130 MAGNDANQIQQMISG
+130 MAGNDANQIQEMISG

-154 MELGGKGGTAD
+154 MELGGKGGAAD

-170 MRTFKLEGQNA
+170 MRTFKLEGQQA
-181 ANVVGDQLTKAAMSS
+181 ADIVGDQLTKAAMSS
-196 NVSMADLAESIK
+196 NVLMTDLAEAIK

-214 VTLRQQL
+214 VILKQQL

-229 TLGNAGIQGSMAGT
+229 VLGNAGIQGSMAGT

-248 ADYLTQSLTNPNFKG
+248 ADYLTQSITNPNSKG
-263 AKALARLGLSKQD
+263 AKALAKLGLGKQD

-281 GDLQDFAIILGKIEE
+281 GDLQDFAVILEKIGT
-296 ATQGLSTIDQNA
+296 ATQGLSTVDQNA

-340 NNSAR
+340 NNSAG
-345 FAEEVVGK
+345 FAKEVVRR
-353 RMETL
+353 RMETF
-358 AGKIDI
+358 AGKIEMV
-364 IQSAAENLMTTFSEA
+364 QSATENLMTTFSEA
-379 LGKNPII
+379 LDKNPII
-386 MGFLDML
+386 MGFLDMV

-443 QVSFKT
+443 QVSFRT
-449 MIRLMMGGWSQATM
+449 MIRLMIGGWNQATI

-471 ERAIIAQRKAGIGAS
+471 ERAILAQREAGIGAS
-486 ATIIA
+486 AATVA
-491 GMAGLPGYFYNG
+491 AKGGMPAYYYNG
-503 NIPAK
+503 NTPAK
-508 MGANGRYYAQTGRG
+508 MGANGRYYANTGRG

-530 AAMVTTTNAGQMT
+530 AAMVTTTNASKMT
-543 RGLMGTAAGAAAG
+543 RSLMGGAGAAAG
-556 AASRGALASVGRGIL
+556 AASRGALASVGRGLL
-571 GFGSRL
+571 GFGSR
-577 LGLFGG
+577 
-583 PLGTAA
+583 
-589 GAAAGAASRG
+589 
-599 ALASVGRGIL
+599 I
-609 GFGSRLLG
+609 LG

-672 DNLQMLTIQEIRW
+672 DNLQMLTIQEMRW
-685 LVQMLGV
+685 LVQTLGL
-692 YTDKLNN
+692 YAERLNQRDN
-699 RENRGTH
+699 KGTH

-719 YLGERDSEIN
+719 YLGDRDAEIN

>member
-16 GVALV
+16 GIALV

-58 ANIASGVA
+58 ANMASGVA
-66 SSIVSTLTTTIET
+66 DSIVSTLTTTIET

-84 DMMTSVGAISGA
+84 DMMTTVGAISGA
-96 TENQMSGLSETA
+96 TENQISGLSETA

-118 SRDIASGMKYLA
+118 STDIASGMKYLA
-130 MAGNDANQIQQMISG
+130 MAGNDANQIQEMISG

-154 MELGGKGGTAD
+154 IELGGKGGTAD

-170 MRTFKLEGQNA
+170 MRIFKLEGQQA
-181 ANVVGDQLTKAAMSS
+181 ADIVGDQLTKAAMSS
-196 NVSMADLAESIK
+196 NVSMTDLAESIK

-214 VTLRQQL
+214 VTLKQQL

-248 ADYLTQSLTNPNFKG
+248 ADYLTQSITNPNFKG
-263 AKALARLGLSKQD
+263 AKALAKLGLGKQD

-281 GDLQDFAIILGKIEE
+281 GDLQDFAVILEKIGT
-296 ATQGLSTIDQNA
+296 ATQGLSTVDQNA

-340 NNSAR
+340 NNSAG
-345 FAEEVVGK
+345 FAEEIVRK

-364 IQSAAENLMTTFSEA
+364 VQSAAENLMTTFGEA

-386 MGFLDML
+386 MGFLDMV

-443 QVSFKT
+443 LVSFRT
-449 MIRLMMGGWSQATM
+449 MVRLMIGGWNQATI

-471 ERAIIAQRKAGIGAS
+471 ERAIRAQRKAGIRAS
-486 ATIIA
+486 AATVAAIG
-491 GMAGLPGYFYNG
+491 GMPVYYYNG
-503 NIPAK
+503 NTPAK
-508 MGANGRYYAQTGRG
+508 MGANGRYYANTGRG

-530 AAMVTTTNAGQMT
+530 AAMVTTTDASKMT
-543 RGLMGTAAGAAAG
+543 RSLMGGAGAAAG
-556 AASRGALASVGRGIL
+556 AASRGALASVGRRLL
-571 GFGSRL
+571 GFGSRI
-577 LGLFGG
+577 
-583 PLGTAA
+583 
-589 GAAAGAASRG
+589 
-599 ALASVGRGIL
+599 V
-609 GFGSRLLG
+609 G

-672 DNLQMLTIQEIRW
+672 DNLQMLTIQEMRW
-685 LVQMLGV
+685 LVQTLGL
-692 YTDKLNN
+692 YAERLNQRDN
-699 RENRGTH
+699 KGTH

-719 YLGERDSEIN
+719 YLGDRDAEIN

>member
-16 GVALV
+16 GIALV

-37 RGLHRDAKNAV
+37 RGLHRDAKNAI

-58 ANIASGVA
+58 ANMASGVA
-66 SSIVSTLTTTIET
+66 NSIVSTLTTTMET

-84 DMMTSVGAISGA
+84 DMMTTVGAISGA
-96 TENQMSGLSETA
+96 TKNQMSGLSETA

-130 MAGNDANQIQQMISG
+130 MAGNDANQIQEMISG

-154 MELGGKGGTAD
+154 MELGGKGGAAD

-170 MRTFKLEGQNA
+170 MRTFKFEGQQA
-181 ANVVGDQLTKAAMSS
+181 ADIIGDQLTKAVMSA
-196 NVSMADLAESIK
+196 NVSMSDLAESIK

-214 VTLRQQL
+214 VTLKQQL

-248 ADYLTQSLTNPNFKG
+248 ADYLTQSITNPNFKG
-263 AKALARLGLSKQD
+263 AKALAKLGLGKQD

-281 GDLQDFAIILGKIEE
+281 GDLQDFAVILEKIGT
-296 ATQGLSTIDQNA
+296 ATQGLSTVDQNA
-308 VFKSIFGVRG
+308 VFKSIFGIRG

-340 NNSAR
+340 NNSAG
-345 FAEEVVGK
+345 FAEEVVRK
-353 RMETL
+353 RMETF
-358 AGKIDI
+358 AGKLEFVR
-364 IQSAAENLMTTFSEA
+364 SAAENLMTTFSKA
-379 LGKNPII
+379 LDENPII
-386 MGFLDML
+386 RGFLDMV

-443 QVSFKT
+443 QVSFRT
-449 MIRLMMGGWSQATM
+449 MVRLMIGGWNQATI

-471 ERAIIAQRKAGIGAS
+471 ERAIMAQREAGIGAS
-486 ATIIA
+486 AATVA
-491 GMAGLPGYFYNG
+491 AMGGMPAYYYNG
-503 NIPAK
+503 NTPAK
-508 MGANGRYYAQTGRG
+508 MGANGRYYANTGRG

-530 AAMVTTTNAGQMT
+530 AAMVTTTDASKMT
-543 RGLMGTAAGAAAG
+543 RSLMGGAGAAAG
-556 AASRGALASVGRGIL
+556 AASRGALASVGRGL
-571 GFGSRL
+571 LRLGSR
-577 LGLFGG
+577 
-583 PLGTAA
+583 
-589 GAAAGAASRG
+589 
-599 ALASVGRGIL
+599 IK
-609 GFGSRLLG
+609 G

-641 KGNKSAQD
+641 KGNKYAQD

-657 LASAIKASREGYKQK
+657 LASAIKDSREGYKQK
-672 DNLQMLTIQEIRW
+672 DNLQMLTIQEMRW
-685 LVQMLGV
+685 LVQTLGL
-692 YTDKLNN
+692 YAERLNQRDN
-699 RENRGTH
+699 KGTH

-719 YLGERDSEIN
+719 YLGDRDAEIN

>member
-16 GVALV
+16 GIALV

-58 ANIASGVA
+58 ANMASGVA
-66 SSIVSTLTTTIET
+66 NSIVSTLTTTIET

-84 DMMTSVGAISGA
+84 DVMTTVGAISGA

-130 MAGNDANQIQQMISG
+130 MAGNDANQIQEMISG

-154 MELGGKGGTAD
+154 MELGGKGGAAD

-170 MRTFKLEGQNA
+170 MRTFKLEGQQVA
-181 ANVVGDQLTKAAMSS
+181 DIVGDQLTKAALSS
-196 NVSMADLAESIK
+196 NVSMTDLAEAIK

-214 VTLRQQL
+214 VTLKQQL

-229 TLGNAGIQGSMAGT
+229 VLGNAGIQGSMAGT

-248 ADYLTQSLTNPNFKG
+248 ADYLTQSITNPNFKG
-263 AKALARLGLSKQD
+263 AKALAKLGLGKQD

-281 GDLQDFAIILGKIEE
+281 GDLQDFAVILEKIGT
-296 ATQGLSTIDQNA
+296 ATQGLSTVDQNA

-329 EGYFD
+329 EGYFN

-340 NNSAR
+340 NNSAG
-345 FAEEVVGK
+345 FAEEVVRK
-353 RMETL
+353 RMETF

-364 IQSAAENLMTTFSEA
+364 VQSAVENLMTTFSDA
-379 LGKNPII
+379 LDKNPII
-386 MGFLDML
+386 MGFLDMV
-393 GWAISQL
+393 GGAISQL

-411 IAGFAA
+411 IAGFVA

-443 QVSFKT
+443 QVSFRT
-449 MIRLMMGGWSQATM
+449 MVRLMIGGWNQATI

-471 ERAIIAQRKAGIGAS
+471 ERAIMAQREAGIRAS
-486 ATIIA
+486 AATVA
-491 GMAGLPGYFYNG
+491 AMGGMPAYYYNG
-503 NIPAK
+503 NTPAK
-508 MGANGRYYAQTGRG
+508 MGANGRYYANTGRG

-530 AAMVTTTNAGQMT
+530 AAMVTTTDASKMT
-543 RGLMGTAAGAAAG
+543 RSLMGGAGAAAG
-556 AASRGALASVGRGIL
+556 AASRGALASVGRGLL
-571 GFGSRL
+571 GFGSRI
-577 LGLFGG
+577 LGLF
-583 PLGTAA
+583 
-589 GAAAGAASRG
+589 S
-599 ALASVGRGIL
+599 
-609 GFGSRLLG
+609 
-617 LFGGPLGLAI
+617 GPLGLAI

-657 LASAIKASREGYKQK
+657 LASAIKAGREGYKQK
-672 DNLQMLTIQEIRW
+672 DNLQMLTIQEMRW
-685 LVQMLGV
+685 LVQTLGL
-692 YTDKLNN
+692 YAERLNQRDN
-699 RENRGTH
+699 KGTH

-719 YLGERDSEIN
+719 YLGDRDAEIN

>member
-16 GVALV
+16 GIALV

-58 ANIASGVA
+58 ANMASGVA
-66 SSIVSTLTTTIET
+66 NSIVSTLTTTIET

-84 DMMTSVGAISGA
+84 DMMTTVGAISGA
-96 TENQMSGLSETA
+96 TENQISGLSEIA
-108 QTLGLRTMFM
+108 QTLGLRTMFGSM
-118 SRDIASGMKYLA
+118 DIASGMKYLA
-130 MAGNDANQIQQMISG
+130 MAGNDVNQIQEMISG

-154 MELGGKGGTAD
+154 MELGGKGGAAD

-170 MRTFKLEGQNA
+170 MRAFKLEGQQA
-181 ANVVGDQLTKAAMSS
+181 ADIVGDQLTKATLSS
-196 NVSMADLAESIK
+196 NVSMYDLAESIK
-208 YSAASM
+208 YSVASM
-214 VTLRQQL
+214 VTLKQQL

-248 ADYLTQSLTNPNFKG
+248 ADYLTQSITNPNFKG
-263 AKALARLGLSKQD
+263 AKALAKLGLGKQD

-281 GDLQDFAIILGKIEE
+281 GDLQDFAVILEKIGT
-296 ATQGLSTIDQNA
+296 ATQGLSTVDQNA

-340 NNSAR
+340 NNSAG
-345 FAEEVVGK
+345 FAEEVVRK
-353 RMETL
+353 RMETF

-364 IQSAAENLMTTFSEA
+364 VQSTVKNLMTTFSEA
-379 LGKNPII
+379 LDKNPII
-386 MGFLDML
+386 MGFLDMV

-443 QVSFKT
+443 QVSFRT
-449 MIRLMMGGWSQATM
+449 MVRLMIGGWNQATI

-471 ERAIIAQRKAGIGAS
+471 ERAIMAQREAGIGAS
-486 ATIIA
+486 AATVA
-491 GMAGLPGYFYNG
+491 AMGGMPAYYYNG
-503 NIPAK
+503 NTPAK
-508 MGANGRYYAQTGRG
+508 MGANGRYYANTGRG

-530 AAMVTTTNAGQMT
+530 AAMVTTTDASKMT
-543 RGLMGTAAGAAAG
+543 RSLMGGAGAAAG
-556 AASRGALASVGRGIL
+556 AASRGALASVGRGLL
-571 GFGSRL
+571 GFGSRIV
-577 LGLFGG
+577 GLF
-583 PLGTAA
+583 
-589 GAAAGAASRG
+589 R
-599 ALASVGRGIL
+599 
-609 GFGSRLLG
+609 
-617 LFGGPLGLAI
+617 GPLGLAI
-627 TGISIFGPMIYSAI
+627 IGISIFGPMIYSAI

-672 DNLQMLTIQEIRW
+672 DNLQMLTIQEMRW
-685 LVQMLGV
+685 LVQTLGL
-692 YTDKLNN
+692 YAERLNQRYN
-699 RENRGTH
+699 NGTH

-719 YLGERDSEIN
+719 YLGDRDAEMN

>member
-37 RGLHRDAKNAV
+37 RGLYRDAKNAV

-58 ANIASGVA
+58 ANMASGVA
-66 SSIVSTLTTTIET
+66 NSIVSTLTTTIQT

-84 DMMTSVGAISGA
+84 DMMVSVGAISGA

-170 MRTFKLEGQNA
+170 MRTFKLEGQQA
-181 ANVVGDQLTKAAMSS
+181 ANIVGDQLTKATMSS
-196 NVSMADLAESIK
+196 NVSMADLAESIR

-214 VTLRQQL
+214 VTLKQQL

-229 TLGNAGIQGSMAGT
+229 TLGNAGIQGSTAGT

-263 AKALARLGLSKQD
+263 AKALAKLGLGKQD

-281 GDLQDFAIILGKIEE
+281 GDLQDFAVILEKIGE

-340 NNSAR
+340 NNSAG

-364 IQSAAENLMTTFSEA
+364 VQSAAENLMTTFSEA

-386 MGFLDML
+386 MGFLDMV

-424 IGSIWMGLRAR
+424 VGSIWMGLRAR

-471 ERAIIAQRKAGIGAS
+471 ERAIIAQRKAGIRAS
-486 ATIIA
+486 AATVV

-530 AAMVTTTNAGQMT
+530 AAMVTATDPGKMT
-543 RGLMGTAAGAAAG
+543 RNLMNTTAAGAAAN

-571 GFGSRL
+571 GFGSKL
-577 LGLFGG
+577 LGF
-583 PLGTAA
+583 
-589 GAAAGAASRG
+589 
-599 ALASVGRGIL
+599 
-609 GFGSRLLG
+609 
-617 LFGGPLGLAI
+617 FGGPLGLAI
-627 TGISIFGPMIYSAI
+627 TGISIVGPMIYNALKS
-641 KGNKSAQD
+641 NKSSQD

-657 LASAIKASREGYKQK
+657 LASAIKASREGYKQR
-672 DNLQMLTIQEIRW
+672 DNLQMMTVQELRW
-685 LVQMLGV
+685 LVQTLGL
-692 YTDKLNN
+692 YTDKISKLESKPVHVVINN
-699 RENRGTH
+699 
-706 LTINMDGKKFLEE
+706 DGKKAFEE
-719 YLGERDSEIN
+719 YIGDRDAEMN

>member
-16 GVALV
+16 GIALV

-58 ANIASGVA
+58 ANMASGVA
-66 SSIVSTLTTTIET
+66 NSIVSTLTTTIET

-84 DMMTSVGAISGA
+84 DMMTTVGAISGA

-118 SRDIASGMKYLA
+118 SMDIASGMKYLA
-130 MAGNDANQIQQMISG
+130 MAGNDANQIQEMISG

-154 MELGGKGGTAD
+154 MELGGKGGAAD

-170 MRTFKLEGQNA
+170 MRTFKLEGQQA
-181 ANVVGDQLTKAAMSS
+181 ADIIGDQLTKAVMSS
-196 NVSMADLAESIK
+196 NVSMPDLAESIK

-214 VTLRQQL
+214 VTLKQQL

-248 ADYLTQSLTNPNFKG
+248 ADYLTQSITNPNFKG
-263 AKALARLGLSKQD
+263 AKALAKLGLGKQD

-281 GDLQDFAIILGKIEE
+281 GDLQDFAVILEKIGT
-296 ATQGLSTIDQNA
+296 ATQGLSTVDQNA

-340 NNSAR
+340 NNSAG
-345 FAEEVVGK
+345 FAEWVVGK
-353 RMETL
+353 RMETF

-364 IQSAAENLMTTFSEA
+364 VQSAAENLMTTFSKA

-386 MGFLDML
+386 MGFLDMV

-443 QVSFKT
+443 QVSFRT
-449 MIRLMMGGWSQATM
+449 MVRLMIGGWNQATI

-471 ERAIIAQRKAGIGAS
+471 ERAIIAQREAGIEANA
-486 ATIIA
+486 ATVA
-491 GMAGLPGYFYNG
+491 AMGGMPAYYYNG
-503 NIPAK
+503 NTPAK
-508 MGANGRYYAQTGRG
+508 MGANGRYYANTGRG

-530 AAMVTTTNAGQMT
+530 AAMVTTTDASKMT
-543 RGLMGTAAGAAAG
+543 RSLMGGAGAAAG
-556 AASRGALASVGRGIL
+556 AASRGALASVGRGLL
-571 GFGSRL
+571 GFGSRI
-577 LGLFGG
+577 
-583 PLGTAA
+583 
-589 GAAAGAASRG
+589 
-599 ALASVGRGIL
+599 V
-609 GFGSRLLG
+609 G

-672 DNLQMLTIQEIRW
+672 DNLQMLTIQEMRW
-685 LVQMLGV
+685 LVQTLGL
-692 YTDKLNN
+692 YAERLNQRDN
-699 RENRGTH
+699 KGTH

-719 YLGERDSEIN
+719 YLGDRDAEIN

>member
-16 GVALV
+16 GIALV

-58 ANIASGVA
+58 ANMASGVA
-66 SSIVSTLTTTIET
+66 NSIVSTLTTTIET

-84 DMMTSVGAISGA
+84 DMMTTVGAISGA
-96 TENQMSGLSETA
+96 TENQISGLSETA

-130 MAGNDANQIQQMISG
+130 MAGNDANQIQEMISG

-170 MRTFKLEGQNA
+170 MRTFKLDGQQA
-181 ANVVGDQLTKAAMSS
+181 ADIVGDQLTKAVMSS
-196 NVSMADLAESIK
+196 NVSIIDLAESIK

-214 VTLRQQL
+214 VTLKQQL

-248 ADYLTQSLTNPNFKG
+248 ADYLTQSITNPNFKG
-263 AKALARLGLSKQD
+263 AKALAKLGLGKQD

-281 GDLQDFAIILGKIEE
+281 GDLQDFAVILEKIGT
-296 ATQGLSTIDQNA
+296 ATQGLSTVDQNA
-308 VFKSIFGVRG
+308 VFRSIFGVRG

-340 NNSAR
+340 NNSAG
-345 FAEEVVGK
+345 FAEEVVRK
-353 RMETL
+353 RMETF

-364 IQSAAENLMTTFSEA
+364 VQSAVENLMTTFSKA
-379 LGKNPII
+379 LDKNPII
-386 MGFLDML
+386 MGFLDMV

-411 IAGFAA
+411 IAGFAT

-443 QVSFKT
+443 QVSFRT
-449 MIRLMMGGWSQATM
+449 MVRLMIGGWNQATI

-471 ERAIIAQRKAGIGAS
+471 ERAIIAQREAGIRAS
-486 ATIIA
+486 AATVA
-491 GMAGLPGYFYNG
+491 AMGGMPAYYYNG
-503 NIPAK
+503 NTPAK
-508 MGANGRYYAQTGRG
+508 MGANGRYYANTGRG

-530 AAMVTTTNAGQMT
+530 AAMVTTTDASKMT
-543 RGLMGTAAGAAAG
+543 RSLMGGAGAAAG
-556 AASRGALASVGRGIL
+556 AASRGALASVGRG
-571 GFGSRL
+571 L
-577 LGLFGG
+577 LGL
-583 PLGTAA
+583 
-589 GAAAGAASRG
+589 
-599 ALASVGRGIL
+599 
-609 GFGSRLLG
+609 GSRIKG

-657 LASAIKASREGYKQK
+657 LASTIKAIREGYKQK
-672 DNLQMLTIQEIRW
+672 DNLQMLTIQEMRW
-685 LVQMLGV
+685 LVQTLGL
-692 YTDKLNN
+692 YTERLNQRDN
-699 RENRGTH
+699 KGTH

-719 YLGERDSEIN
+719 YLGDRDAEIN

>member
-16 GVALV
+16 GIALV

-58 ANIASGVA
+58 ANMASGVA
-66 SSIVSTLTTTIET
+66 NSIVSTLTTAIEA
-79 GADFI
+79 GADFM
-84 DMMTSVGAISGA
+84 DTMTTVGAISGA
-96 TENQMSGLSETA
+96 TENQMSKLSETA

-130 MAGNDANQIQQMISG
+130 MAGNDANQIQEMISG

-170 MRTFKLEGQNA
+170 MRVFKLEGQQA
-181 ANVVGDQLTKAAMSS
+181 AGIVGDQLTKAAMSS
-196 NVSMADLAESIK
+196 NVSMPDLAESIK

-214 VTLRQQL
+214 VTLKQQL

-248 ADYLTQSLTNPNFKG
+248 ADYLTQSITNPNFKG
-263 AKALARLGLSKQD
+263 AKVLAKLGLGKQD

-281 GDLQDFAIILGKIEE
+281 GDLQDFAVILEKIGT
-296 ATQGLSTIDQNA
+296 ATQDLSTVDQNA

-340 NNSAR
+340 NNSAG
-345 FAEEVVGK
+345 FAEAVVKK
-353 RMETL
+353 RMETF

-364 IQSAAENLMTTFSEA
+364 VRSAAENLMTTFSKA
-379 LGKNPII
+379 LDENPII
-386 MGFLDML
+386 MGFLDMV

-411 IAGFAA
+411 IAGFVT

-443 QVSFKT
+443 QVSFRT
-449 MIRLMMGGWSQATM
+449 MVRLMIGGWNQATI

-471 ERAIIAQRKAGIGAS
+471 ERAIRAQREAGIKAS
-486 ATIIA
+486 AATVA
-491 GMAGLPGYFYNG
+491 AMGGMPAYYYNG
-503 NIPAK
+503 NTPAK
-508 MGANGRYYAQTGRG
+508 MGANGRYYTNTGRG

-530 AAMVTTTNAGQMT
+530 AAMVTTTDASKMT
-543 RGLMGTAAGAAAG
+543 RSLMGGAGAAAG
-556 AASRGALASVGRGIL
+556 AASRGALASVGRGLL
-571 GFGSRL
+571 GFGSRIVGL
-577 LGLFGG
+577 L
-583 PLGTAA
+583 
-589 GAAAGAASRG
+589 
-599 ALASVGRGIL
+599 
-609 GFGSRLLG
+609 
-617 LFGGPLGLAI
+617 GGPLGLAI

-672 DNLQMLTIQEIRW
+672 DNLQMLTIQEMRW
-685 LVQMLGV
+685 LVQTLGL
-692 YTDKLNN
+692 YAERLNQRDN
-699 RENRGTH
+699 KGTH

-719 YLGERDSEIN
+719 YLGDRDAEIN

>member
-16 GVALV
+16 GIALV

-58 ANIASGVA
+58 ANMASGVA
-66 SSIVSTLTTTIET
+66 NSIVSTLTTTIET

-84 DMMTSVGAISGA
+84 DTMTTVGAISGA
-96 TENQMSGLSETA
+96 TENQISGLSETA

-118 SRDIASGMKYLA
+118 SMDIASGMKYLA
-130 MAGNDANQIQQMISG
+130 MAGNDANQIQEMISG

-170 MRTFKLEGQNA
+170 MRTFKLEGQQA
-181 ANVVGDQLTKAAMSS
+181 ADIVGDQLTKAAMSS
-196 NVSMADLAESIK
+196 NVSLTDLAESIK

-214 VTLRQQL
+214 VTLKQQL

-248 ADYLTQSLTNPNFKG
+248 ADYLTQSITNPNFKG
-263 AKALARLGLSKQD
+263 AKALAKLGLGKQD

-281 GDLQDFAIILGKIEE
+281 GDLQDFAVILEKIGT
-296 ATQGLSTIDQNA
+296 ATQGLSTVDQNA

-340 NNSAR
+340 NNSAG

-353 RMETL
+353 RMETI

-364 IQSAAENLMTTFSEA
+364 VRSAAENLMTTFSEA

-386 MGFLDML
+386 RGFLDMV

-443 QVSFKT
+443 QVSFRT
-449 MIRLMMGGWSQATM
+449 MVRLMIGGWNQATI

-471 ERAIIAQRKAGIGAS
+471 ERAIMAQREAGIGAS
-486 ATIIA
+486 AATVAAIG
-491 GMAGLPGYFYNG
+491 GMPAYYYNG
-503 NIPAK
+503 NTPAK
-508 MGANGRYYAQTGRG
+508 MGANGRYYANTGRG

-530 AAMVTTTNAGQMT
+530 AAMVTTTDASKMT
-543 RGLMGTAAGAAAG
+543 RSLMGAAAG
-556 AASRGALASVGRGIL
+556 AASRGALASVGRGLL
-571 GFGSRL
+571 GFGSRI
-577 LGLFGG
+577 
-583 PLGTAA
+583 
-589 GAAAGAASRG
+589 
-599 ALASVGRGIL
+599 V
-609 GFGSRLLG
+609 G

-672 DNLQMLTIQEIRW
+672 DNLQMLTIQEMRW
-685 LVQMLGV
+685 LVQTLGL
-692 YTDKLNN
+692 YAERLNQQDN
-699 RENRGTH
+699 KGTH

-719 YLGERDSEIN
+719 YLGDRDAEIN

>member
-16 GVALV
+16 GIALV

-58 ANIASGVA
+58 ANMASGVA
-66 SSIVSTLTTTIET
+66 NSIVSTLTTTIET

-84 DMMTSVGAISGA
+84 DMMTTVGAISGA

-130 MAGNDANQIQQMISG
+130 MAGNDANQIQEMISG
-145 AAMMANATG
+145 ATMMANATS
-154 MELGGKGGTAD
+154 MKLGGKGGAAD
-165 LLTNI
+165 LLTNV
-170 MRTFKLEGQNA
+170 MRTFKLEGQQA
-181 ANVVGDQLTKAAMSS
+181 ADIIGDQLTKAVMSS
-196 NVSMADLAESIK
+196 NVSMPDLAESIK

-214 VTLRQQL
+214 VTLKQQL

-248 ADYLTQSLTNPNFKG
+248 VDYLTQSITNPNFQG
-263 AKALARLGLSKQD
+263 AKALAKLGLGKQD

-281 GDLQDFAIILGKIEE
+281 GDLQDLAVILEKIGT
-296 ATQGLSTIDQNA
+296 ATQGLSTVDQNA

-340 NNSAR
+340 NNSAG
-345 FAEEVVGK
+345 FAEEVV
-353 RMETL
+353 RRRRETL
-358 AGKIDI
+358 AGKIESV
-364 IQSAAENLMTTFSEA
+364 QSAVENLMTTFSSA

-386 MGFLDML
+386 MGFLDMV

-443 QVSFKT
+443 QVSFRT
-449 MIRLMMGGWSQATM
+449 MVRLMIGGWNQATI

-471 ERAIIAQRKAGIGAS
+471 EKAIMAQREAGIRAS
-486 ATIIA
+486 AATVA
-491 GMAGLPGYFYNG
+491 AMGGMPAYYYNG
-503 NIPAK
+503 NTPAK
-508 MGANGRYYAQTGRG
+508 MGANGRYYANTGRG

-530 AAMVTTTNAGQMT
+530 AAMVTTTDASKMT
-543 RGLMGTAAGAAAG
+543 RSLMGGAGDAAG
-556 AASRGALASVGRGIL
+556 AASRGALASVGRGLL
-571 GFGSRL
+571 GFGSRI
-577 LGLFGG
+577 
-583 PLGTAA
+583 
-589 GAAAGAASRG
+589 
-599 ALASVGRGIL
+599 V
-609 GFGSRLLG
+609 G

-627 TGISIFGPMIYSAI
+627 MGISIFGPMIYSAI

-672 DNLQMLTIQEIRW
+672 DNLQMLTIQEMRW
-685 LVQMLGV
+685 LVQTLGV
-692 YTDKLNN
+692 YAERLNQRDN
-699 RENRGTH
+699 KGTH

-719 YLGERDSEIN
+719 YLGDRDAEIN

>member
-16 GVALV
+16 GIALV

-58 ANIASGVA
+58 ANMASGVA
-66 SSIVSTLTTTIET
+66 NSIVSTLTTTIET
-79 GADFI
+79 GTDFI
-84 DMMTSVGAISGA
+84 DMMTTVGAISGA
-96 TENQMSGLSETA
+96 TEDQMSGLSETA
-108 QTLGLRTMFM
+108 QTLGLRTMFRSM
-118 SRDIASGMKYLA
+118 DIASGMKYLA
-130 MAGNDANQIQQMISG
+130 MAGNDANQIQEMISG

-170 MRTFKLEGQNA
+170 MRTFKLEGQQA
-181 ANVVGDQLTKAAMSS
+181 ADMVGDQLTKAALSS
-196 NVSMADLAESIK
+196 NVSMTDLAESIK

-214 VTLRQQL
+214 ITLKQQL

-248 ADYLTQSLTNPNFKG
+248 ADYLTQSITNPNFKG
-263 AKALARLGLSKQD
+263 AKALAKLGLGKQD

-281 GDLQDFAIILGKIEE
+281 GDLQDFAVILEKIGT
-296 ATQGLSTIDQNA
+296 ATQGLSTVDQNA

-340 NNSAR
+340 NNSAG
-345 FAEEVVGK
+345 FAEEVVRR
-353 RMETL
+353 RMNTF
-358 AGKIDI
+358 AGKIEMV
-364 IQSAAENLMTTFSEA
+364 QSAAENLMTTFSKA
-379 LGKNPII
+379 LDKNPII
-386 MGFLDML
+386 MGFLDMV

-417 IAAVGLK
+417 IAAAGLK

-443 QVSFKT
+443 QVSFRT
-449 MIRLMMGGWSQATM
+449 MVRLMIGGWNQATI

-471 ERAIIAQRKAGIGAS
+471 ERAIMAQREAGIRAS
-486 ATIIA
+486 AATVAAIG
-491 GMAGLPGYFYNG
+491 GMPVYYYNG
-503 NIPAK
+503 NTPAK
-508 MGANGRYYAQTGRG
+508 MGANGRYYANTGRG

-530 AAMVTTTNAGQMT
+530 AAMVTTTDASKMT
-543 RGLMGTAAGAAAG
+543 RSLMGGAGAAAG
-556 AASRGALASVGRGIL
+556 AASRGALASVGRGLL
-571 GFGSRL
+571 GFGSRIV
-577 LGLFGG
+577 GLF
-583 PLGTAA
+583 
-589 GAAAGAASRG
+589 R
-599 ALASVGRGIL
+599 
-609 GFGSRLLG
+609 
-617 LFGGPLGLAI
+617 GPLGLAI

-657 LASAIKASREGYKQK
+657 LASAIKAIREGYKQK
-672 DNLQMLTIQEIRW
+672 DNLQMLTIQEMRW
-685 LVQMLGV
+685 LVQTLGL
-692 YTDKLNN
+692 YAERLNQRDN
-699 RENRGTH
+699 KGTH

-719 YLGERDSEIN
+719 YLGDRDAEIN

>member
-16 GVALV
+16 GIALV

-58 ANIASGVA
+58 ANMASGVA
-66 SSIVSTLTTTIET
+66 NSIVSTLTTTIET

-84 DMMTSVGAISGA
+84 DMMTTVGAISGA

-130 MAGNDANQIQQMISG
+130 MAGNDANQIQEMISG

-154 MELGGKGGTAD
+154 MELGGKGGAAD
-165 LLTNI
+165 LLTNV
-170 MRTFKLEGQNA
+170 MRTFKLEGQQA
-181 ANVVGDQLTKAAMSS
+181 ADIIGDQLTKAVMSS
-196 NVSMADLAESIK
+196 NVSMSDLAESIK

-214 VTLRQQL
+214 VTLKQQL

-248 ADYLTQSLTNPNFKG
+248 ADYLTQSITNPNFKG
-263 AKALARLGLSKQD
+263 AKALAKLGLGKQD

-281 GDLQDFAIILGKIEE
+281 GDLQDFAVILEKIGT
-296 ATQGLSTIDQNA
+296 ATQGLSTVDQNA

-318 MRAAVAIMRDT
+318 MRAAVTIMRDT

-340 NNSAR
+340 NNSAG
-345 FAEEVVGK
+345 FAEEVVRK
-353 RMETL
+353 RMETF
-358 AGKIDI
+358 AGKIDVVR
-364 IQSAAENLMTTFSEA
+364 SAAENLMTTFSKA

-386 MGFLDML
+386 MGFLDMV

-443 QVSFKT
+443 QVSFRT
-449 MIRLMMGGWSQATM
+449 MVRLMIGGWNQATI

-471 ERAIIAQRKAGIGAS
+471 ERAILAQREAGIRAS
-486 ATIIA
+486 AATVA
-491 GMAGLPGYFYNG
+491 AMGGMPAYYYNG
-503 NIPAK
+503 NTPAK
-508 MGANGRYYAQTGRG
+508 MGANGRYYANTGRG

-530 AAMVTTTNAGQMT
+530 AAMVTTTDASKMT
-543 RGLMGTAAGAAAG
+543 RSLMGGAGAAAG
-556 AASRGALASVGRGIL
+556 AASRGALASVGRGLL
-571 GFGSRL
+571 GFGSRI
-577 LGLFGG
+577 
-583 PLGTAA
+583 
-589 GAAAGAASRG
+589 
-599 ALASVGRGIL
+599 V
-609 GFGSRLLG
+609 G

-672 DNLQMLTIQEIRW
+672 DNLQMLTIQEMRW
-685 LVQMLGV
+685 LVQTLGL
-692 YTDKLNN
+692 YAERLNQRDN
-699 RENRGTH
+699 KGTH

-719 YLGERDSEIN
+719 YLGDRDAEIN

>member
-1 MAFTSGSPSAGQLEI
+1 MAFTSGSPSAGLLEI

-58 ANIASGVA
+58 ANMASGVA
-66 SSIVSTLTTTIET
+66 NSIVSTLTTTIET

-84 DMMTSVGAISGA
+84 DVMTTVGAISGA

-130 MAGNDANQIQQMISG
+130 MAGNDANQIQEMISG

-154 MELGGKGGTAD
+154 MELGGKGGAAD

-170 MRTFKLEGQNA
+170 MRTFKLEGQQA
-181 ANVVGDQLTKAAMSS
+181 ADIVGDQLTKAALSS
-196 NVSMADLAESIK
+196 NVLMTDLAEAIK

-214 VTLRQQL
+214 VTLKQQL

-229 TLGNAGIQGSMAGT
+229 VLGNAGIQGSMAGT

-248 ADYLTQSLTNPNFKG
+248 ADYLTQSITNPNFKG
-263 AKALARLGLSKQD
+263 AKAMAKLGLGKQD

-281 GDLQDFAIILGKIEE
+281 GDLQDFAVILEKIGT
-296 ATQGLSTIDQNA
+296 ATQGLSTVDQNA

-340 NNSAR
+340 NNSAG
-345 FAEEVVGK
+345 FAEEVVRK
-353 RMETL
+353 RRETF
-358 AGKIDI
+358 AGKIEMV
-364 IQSAAENLMTTFSEA
+364 QSAVENLMTTFSKA
-379 LGKNPII
+379 LDKNPIV
-386 MGFLDML
+386 MGFLDMV
-393 GWAISQL
+393 GGAISQL

-411 IAGFAA
+411 IAGFVA

-443 QVSFKT
+443 QVSFRT
-449 MIRLMMGGWSQATM
+449 MVRLIIGGWNQATI

-471 ERAIIAQRKAGIGAS
+471 ERAIRAQREAGIKAS
-486 ATIIA
+486 AATVA
-491 GMAGLPGYFYNG
+491 TMGGMPAYYYNG
-503 NIPAK
+503 NTPAK
-508 MGANGRYYAQTGRG
+508 MGANGRYYANTGRG

-530 AAMVTTTNAGQMT
+530 AAMVTTTDASKMT
-543 RGLMGTAAGAAAG
+543 RSLMGGAGAAAG
-556 AASRGALASVGRGIL
+556 AASRGALASVGRGLL
-571 GFGSRL
+571 GFGSRI
-577 LGLFGG
+577 LGLF
-583 PLGTAA
+583 L
-589 GAAAGAASRG
+589 
-599 ALASVGRGIL
+599 
-609 GFGSRLLG
+609 
-617 LFGGPLGLAI
+617 GPLGLAI

-657 LASAIKASREGYKQK
+657 LASAIKARREGYKQK
-672 DNLQMLTIQEIRW
+672 DNLQMLTIQEMRW
-685 LVQMLGV
+685 LVQTLGLYV
-692 YTDKLNN
+692 ERLNQRDN
-699 RENRGTH
+699 KGTH

-719 YLGERDSEIN
+719 YLGDRDAEIN

>member
-16 GVALV
+16 GIALV

-58 ANIASGVA
+58 ANMASGVA
-66 SSIVSTLTTTIET
+66 NSIVSTLTTTIET

-84 DMMTSVGAISGA
+84 DMMTTVGAISGA

-130 MAGNDANQIQQMISG
+130 MAGNDANQIQEMISG
-145 AAMMANATG
+145 AAIMANATG
-154 MELGGKGGTAD
+154 MELGGKGGAAD

-170 MRTFKLEGQNA
+170 MRTFKLEGQQA
-181 ANVVGDQLTKAAMSS
+181 ADIIGDQLTKAVMSS
-196 NVSMADLAESIK
+196 NVSMSDLAESIK

-214 VTLRQQL
+214 VTLKQQL

-248 ADYLTQSLTNPNFKG
+248 ADYLTQSITNPNFKG
-263 AKALARLGLSKQD
+263 AKALAKLGLGKQD

-281 GDLQDFAIILGKIEE
+281 GDLQDFAVILEKIGT
-296 ATQGLSTIDQNA
+296 ATQGLSTVDQNA

-340 NNSAR
+340 NNSAG
-345 FAEEVVGK
+345 FAEWVVGK
-353 RMETL
+353 RMKTF

-364 IQSAAENLMTTFSEA
+364 VQSAAENLMTTFSKA
-379 LGKNPII
+379 LDKNPII
-386 MGFLDML
+386 MGFLDMV

-443 QVSFKT
+443 QVSFRT
-449 MIRLMMGGWSQATM
+449 MVRLMIGGWNQATM

-471 ERAIIAQRKAGIGAS
+471 ERAIMAQREAGIGAS
-486 ATIIA
+486 AATVA
-491 GMAGLPGYFYNG
+491 AMGGMPAYYYNG
-503 NIPAK
+503 NTPAK
-508 MGANGRYYAQTGRG
+508 MGANGRYYANTGRG
-522 ASGWTPVP
+522 TSGWTPVP
-530 AAMVTTTNAGQMT
+530 AAMVTTTDASKMT
-543 RGLMGTAAGAAAG
+543 RSLMGGAGAAAG
-556 AASRGALASVGRGIL
+556 VASRGALASVGRG
-571 GFGSRL
+571 L
-577 LGLFGG
+577 LGL
-583 PLGTAA
+583 
-589 GAAAGAASRG
+589 
-599 ALASVGRGIL
+599 
-609 GFGSRLLG
+609 GSRIKG

-672 DNLQMLTIQEIRW
+672 DNLQMLTIQEMRW
-685 LVQMLGV
+685 LVQTLGL
-692 YTDKLNN
+692 YAERLNQRDN
-699 RENRGTH
+699 KGTH

-719 YLGERDSEIN
+719 YLGDRDAEIN

>member
-1 MAFTSGSPSAGQLEI
+1 
-16 GVALV
+16 
-21 LQDRFSNQAR
+21 
-31 EASSVI
+31 
-37 RGLHRDAKNAV
+37 
-48 QANLTAVQSY
+48 
-58 ANIASGVA
+58 
-66 SSIVSTLTTTIET
+66 
-79 GADFI
+79 
-84 DMMTSVGAISGA
+84 
-96 TENQMSGLSETA
+96 
-108 QTLGLRTMFM
+108 
-118 SRDIASGMKYLA
+118 
-130 MAGNDANQIQQMISG
+130 
-145 AAMMANATG
+145 
-154 MELGGKGGTAD
+154 
-165 LLTNI
+165 
-170 MRTFKLEGQNA
+170 MRTFKLEGQQA
-181 ANVVGDQLTKAAMSS
+181 ADIVGDQLTKAAMSS
-196 NVSMADLAESIK
+196 NVSMTDLAESIK

-214 VTLRQQL
+214 VTLKQQL

-248 ADYLTQSLTNPNFKG
+248 ADYLTQSITNPNFKG
-263 AKALARLGLSKQD
+263 AKALAKLGLGKQD

-281 GDLQDFAIILGKIEE
+281 GDLQDFAVILEKIGT
-296 ATQGLSTIDQNA
+296 ATQGLSTVDQNA

-334 LLNKIQ
+334 LLNQIQ
-340 NNSAR
+340 NNSAG

-364 IQSAAENLMTTFSEA
+364 VQSAAENLMTTFSEA

-386 MGFLDML
+386 MGFLDMV

-443 QVSFKT
+443 QVSFRT
-449 MIRLMMGGWSQATM
+449 MVRLMIGGWNQATI

-471 ERAIIAQRKAGIGAS
+471 ERAIMAQREAGIRAS
-486 ATIIA
+486 AATVA
-491 GMAGLPGYFYNG
+491 AMGGMPAYYYNG
-503 NIPAK
+503 NTPAK
-508 MGANGRYYAQTGRG
+508 MGANGRYYANTGRG

-530 AAMVTTTNAGQMT
+530 AAMVTTTNASKMT
-543 RGLMGTAAGAAAG
+543 RSLMGGAGAAAG
-556 AASRGALASVGRGIL
+556 AASRGALASVGRGLL
-571 GFGSRL
+571 GFGSRI
-577 LGLFGG
+577 
-583 PLGTAA
+583 
-589 GAAAGAASRG
+589 
-599 ALASVGRGIL
+599 V
-609 GFGSRLLG
+609 G

-672 DNLQMLTIQEIRW
+672 DNLQMLTIQEMRW
-685 LVQMLGV
+685 LVQTLGL
-692 YTDKLNN
+692 YAERLNQRDN
-699 RENRGTH
+699 KGTH

-719 YLGERDSEIN
+719 YLGDRDAEIN

>member
-16 GVALV
+16 GIALV

-58 ANIASGVA
+58 ANMASGVA
-66 SSIVSTLTTTIET
+66 NSIVSTLTTTIET

-84 DMMTSVGAISGA
+84 DMMTTVGAISGA

-118 SRDIASGMKYLA
+118 SMDIASGMKYLA
-130 MAGNDANQIQQMISG
+130 MAGNDANQIQEMISG

-154 MELGGKGGTAD
+154 MELGGKGGAAD

-170 MRTFKLEGQNA
+170 MRTFKLDGQQA
-181 ANVVGDQLTKAAMSS
+181 ADIVGDQLTKAALSS
-196 NVSMADLAESIK
+196 NLSMTDLAESIK

-214 VTLRQQL
+214 VTLKQQL

-248 ADYLTQSLTNPNFKG
+248 ADYLTQSITNPNFKG
-263 AKALARLGLSKQD
+263 AKALAKLGLGKQD

-281 GDLQDFAIILGKIEE
+281 GDLQDFAVILEKIGT
-296 ATQGLSTIDQNA
+296 ATQGLSTVDQNA

-340 NNSAR
+340 NNSAG
-345 FAEEVVGK
+345 FAEEVVRR
-353 RMETL
+353 RMETF
-358 AGKIDI
+358 AGKIELV
-364 IQSAAENLMTTFSEA
+364 QSAAENLMTTFSKA

-386 MGFLDML
+386 MGFLDMV

-443 QVSFKT
+443 QVSFRT
-449 MIRLMMGGWSQATM
+449 MVRLMIGGWNQATI

-471 ERAIIAQRKAGIGAS
+471 ERAIMAQREAGIRAS
-486 ATIIA
+486 AATVA
-491 GMAGLPGYFYNG
+491 AMGGMPVYYYND
-503 NIPAK
+503 NTPAK
-508 MGANGRYYAQTGRG
+508 MGANGRYYANTGRG

-530 AAMVTTTNAGQMT
+530 AAMVTTTNASKMT
-543 RGLMGTAAGAAAG
+543 RSLMGGAGAAAG
-556 AASRGALASVGRGIL
+556 AASRGALASVGRGLL
-571 GFGSRL
+571 GFGSRIV
-577 LGLFGG
+577 GLF
-583 PLGTAA
+583 
-589 GAAAGAASRG
+589 R
-599 ALASVGRGIL
+599 
-609 GFGSRLLG
+609 
-617 LFGGPLGLAI
+617 GPLGLAI

-657 LASAIKASREGYKQK
+657 LASAIKASQEGYKQK
-672 DNLQMLTIQEIRW
+672 DNLQMLTIQEMRW
-685 LVQMLGV
+685 LVQTLGL
-692 YTDKLNN
+692 YAERLNQRDN
-699 RENRGTH
+699 KGTH

-719 YLGERDSEIN
+719 YLGDRDAEIN

>member
-1 MAFTSGSPSAGQLEI
+1 MAFTSGSPSEGQLEI
-16 GVALV
+16 GIALV

-58 ANIASGVA
+58 ANMASGVA
-66 SSIVSTLTTTIET
+66 NSIVSTLTTTIDT

-84 DMMTSVGAISGA
+84 DMMTTVGAISGA
-96 TENQMSGLSETA
+96 TENQMSMLSETA

-118 SRDIASGMKYLA
+118 SKDIASGMKYLA
-130 MAGNDANQIQQMISG
+130 MAGNDANQIQEMISG

-154 MELGGKGGTAD
+154 MELGGKGGAAD

-170 MRTFKLEGQNA
+170 MRTFKLEGQQA
-181 ANVVGDQLTKAAMSS
+181 AYIVGDQLTKAAMSS
-196 NVSMADLAESIK
+196 NVLMTDLAESIK

-214 VTLRQQL
+214 VTLKQQL

-248 ADYLTQSLTNPNFKG
+248 ADYLTQSITNPNFKG
-263 AKALARLGLSKQD
+263 AKALARLGLGKQD

-281 GDLQDFAIILGKIEE
+281 GDLQDFAIMLEKIGT
-296 ATQGLSTIDQNA
+296 ATQGLSTVDQNA

-340 NNSAR
+340 NNSAG
-345 FAEEVVGK
+345 FAEEVVRK
-353 RMETL
+353 RLETF
-358 AGKIDI
+358 AGKIEWVR
-364 IQSAAENLMTTFSEA
+364 SATENLMTTFSEA
-379 LGKNPII
+379 LDKNPII
-386 MGFLDML
+386 MGFLDMV

-411 IAGFAA
+411 IAGFTT

-443 QVSFKT
+443 QVSFRT
-449 MIRLMMGGWSQATM
+449 MVRLMIGGWNQATI

-471 ERAIIAQRKAGIGAS
+471 EKAILAQREAGIRAS
-486 ATIIA
+486 AATVA
-491 GMAGLPGYFYNG
+491 AMGGMPVYYYNG
-503 NIPAK
+503 NTPAK
-508 MGANGRYYAQTGRG
+508 MGANGRYYANTGRG

-530 AAMVTTTNAGQMT
+530 AAMVTTTDASKMT
-543 RGLMGTAAGAAAG
+543 RSLMGGAGAAAG
-556 AASRGALASVGRGIL
+556 AASRGALASVGRGLL
-571 GFGSRL
+571 GFGSKIVGL
-577 LGLFGG
+577 L
-583 PLGTAA
+583 
-589 GAAAGAASRG
+589 R
-599 ALASVGRGIL
+599 
-609 GFGSRLLG
+609 
-617 LFGGPLGLAI
+617 GPLGLAI

-657 LASAIKASREGYKQK
+657 LASAIKASQEGYKQK
-672 DNLQMLTIQEIRW
+672 DNLQMLTIQEMRW
-685 LVQMLGV
+685 LVQTLGL
-692 YTDKLNN
+692 YAERLNQRDN
-699 RENRGTH
+699 KGTH

-719 YLGERDSEIN
+719 YLGDRDAEIN

>member
-16 GVALV
+16 GIALV

-58 ANIASGVA
+58 ANMASGVA
-66 SSIVSTLTTTIET
+66 NSIVSTLTTTIET

-84 DMMTSVGAISGA
+84 DVMTTVGAISGA
-96 TENQMSGLSETA
+96 TENQISGLSETA

-130 MAGNDANQIQQMISG
+130 MAGNDANQIQEMISG

-154 MELGGKGGTAD
+154 MELGGKGGSAD

-170 MRTFKLEGQNA
+170 MRTFKLEGQQA
-181 ANVVGDQLTKAAMSS
+181 ADIVGDQLTKAALSS
-196 NVSMADLAESIK
+196 NVSMMDLAEAIK

-214 VTLRQQL
+214 VTLKQQL

-229 TLGNAGIQGSMAGT
+229 VLGNAGIQGSMAGT

-248 ADYLTQSLTNPNFKG
+248 ADYLTQSITNPNFKG
-263 AKALARLGLSKQD
+263 AKALAKLGLGKQD

-281 GDLQDFAIILGKIEE
+281 GDLQDFAVILEKIGT
-296 ATQGLSTIDQNA
+296 ATQGLSTVDQNA

-340 NNSAR
+340 NNSAG

-364 IQSAAENLMTTFSEA
+364 VRSAAENLMTTFSKA
-379 LGKNPII
+379 LDKNPII
-386 MGFLDML
+386 MGFFDMV
-393 GWAISQL
+393 GWSISQL

-443 QVSFKT
+443 QVSFRT
-449 MIRLMMGGWSQATM
+449 MIRLMIGGWNQATI

-471 ERAIIAQRKAGIGAS
+471 ERAIRAQREAGIRAS
-486 ATIIA
+486 AATVA
-491 GMAGLPGYFYNG
+491 AMGGMPVHYYNG

-508 MGANGRYYAQTGRG
+508 MGANGRYYANTGRG

-530 AAMVTTTNAGQMT
+530 AAMVTTTNASRMT
-543 RGLMGTAAGAAAG
+543 RSLMGGAGAAAG
-556 AASRGALASVGRGIL
+556 AASRGALASVGRGLL
-571 GFGSRL
+571 GFGSRI
-577 LGLFGG
+577 LGLF
-583 PLGTAA
+583 T
-589 GAAAGAASRG
+589 
-599 ALASVGRGIL
+599 
-609 GFGSRLLG
+609 
-617 LFGGPLGLAI
+617 GPLGLAI

-657 LASAIKASREGYKQK
+657 LASAIKAGREGYKQK
-672 DNLQMLTIQEIRW
+672 DNLQMLTIQEMRW
-685 LVQMLGV
+685 LVQTLGL
-692 YTDKLNN
+692 YAERLNQRDN
-699 RENRGTH
+699 KGTH

-719 YLGERDSEIN
+719 YLGDRDAEIN

>member
-58 ANIASGVA
+58 ANMASGVA
-66 SSIVSTLTTTIET
+66 NSIVSTLTTTIET

-84 DMMTSVGAISGA
+84 DMMTTVGAISGA

-118 SRDIASGMKYLA
+118 SMDIASGMKYLA
-130 MAGNDANQIQQMISG
+130 MAGNDANQIQEMISG

-154 MELGGKGGTAD
+154 MKLRGKGGTAD

-170 MRTFKLEGQNA
+170 MRTFDLEGQQA
-181 ANVVGDQLTKAAMSS
+181 ADIVGDQLTKAALSS
-196 NVSMADLAESIK
+196 NVSMTDLAESIK

-214 VTLRQQL
+214 VTLKQQL

-248 ADYLTQSLTNPNFKG
+248 ADYLTQSITNPNFKG
-263 AKALARLGLSKQD
+263 AKALAKLGLGKQD

-281 GDLQDFAIILGKIEE
+281 GDLQDFAVILEKIGT
-296 ATQGLSTIDQNA
+296 ATQGLSTVDQNA

-334 LLNKIQ
+334 LLDKIQ
-340 NNSAR
+340 NHSAG
-345 FAEEVVGK
+345 FAEEVVRK

-364 IQSAAENLMTTFSEA
+364 VRSAAENLMTTFSKA

-386 MGFLDML
+386 MGFLDMV

-443 QVSFKT
+443 QVSFRT
-449 MIRLMMGGWSQATM
+449 MVRLMIGGWNQATI

-471 ERAIIAQRKAGIGAS
+471 ERAIMAQREAGIRAS
-486 ATIIA
+486 AATVAAIG
-491 GMAGLPGYFYNG
+491 GMPVYYYNG
-503 NIPAK
+503 NTPAK
-508 MGANGRYYAQTGRG
+508 MGANGRYYANTGRG

-530 AAMVTTTNAGQMT
+530 AAMVTTTDASKMT
-543 RGLMGTAAGAAAG
+543 RSLMGGAGAASG
-556 AASRGALASVGRGIL
+556 AASRGALASVGRGLL
-571 GFGSRL
+571 GFGSRI
-577 LGLFGG
+577 
-583 PLGTAA
+583 
-589 GAAAGAASRG
+589 
-599 ALASVGRGIL
+599 V
-609 GFGSRLLG
+609 G

-672 DNLQMLTIQEIRW
+672 DNLQMLTIQEMRW
-685 LVQMLGV
+685 LVQTLGL
-692 YTDKLNN
+692 YAERLNQRDN
-699 RENRGTH
+699 KGTH

-719 YLGERDSEIN
+719 YLGDRDAEIN

>member
-16 GVALV
+16 GIALV

-58 ANIASGVA
+58 ANMASGVA
-66 SSIVSTLTTTIET
+66 NSIVSTLTTTLET

-84 DMMTSVGAISGA
+84 DMMTTVGAISGA

-130 MAGNDANQIQQMISG
+130 MAGNDANQIQEMISG

-170 MRTFKLEGQNA
+170 MRTFKLEGQQA
-181 ANVVGDQLTKAAMSS
+181 ADIVANQLTKAALSS
-196 NVSMADLAESIK
+196 NLSMTDLAESIK

-214 VTLRQQL
+214 VTLKQQL

-248 ADYLTQSLTNPNFKG
+248 ADYLTQSITNPNFKG
-263 AKALARLGLSKQD
+263 AKALAKLGLGKQD

-281 GDLQDFAIILGKIEE
+281 GDLQDFAVILEKIGT
-296 ATQGLSTIDQNA
+296 ATQGLSTVDQNA

-340 NNSAR
+340 NNSAG
-345 FAEEVVGK
+345 FAEEVVRR

-358 AGKIDI
+358 AGKIEVV
-364 IQSAAENLMTTFSEA
+364 QSATENLMTTFSEA

-386 MGFLDML
+386 MGFLDMV

-417 IAAVGLK
+417 IAAAGLK

-435 WLLLNGDS
+435 WLILNGDS
-443 QVSFKT
+443 QVSFRT
-449 MIRLMMGGWSQATM
+449 MVRLMIGGWNQATI

-471 ERAIIAQRKAGIGAS
+471 ERAIMAQREAGIGAS
-486 ATIIA
+486 AATVA
-491 GMAGLPGYFYNG
+491 AMGGMPAYYYNG
-503 NIPAK
+503 NTPAK
-508 MGANGRYYAQTGRG
+508 MGANGRYYANTGRG
-522 ASGWTPVP
+522 ASGWAPVP
-530 AAMVTTTNAGQMT
+530 AAMVTTTNASKMT
-543 RGLMGTAAGAAAG
+543 RSLMGGAGAAAG
-556 AASRGALASVGRGIL
+556 AASRGALASVGRGLL
-571 GFGSRL
+571 GFGSRIV
-577 LGLFGG
+577 GLF
-583 PLGTAA
+583 
-589 GAAAGAASRG
+589 S
-599 ALASVGRGIL
+599 
-609 GFGSRLLG
+609 
-617 LFGGPLGLAI
+617 GPLGLAI

-672 DNLQMLTIQEIRW
+672 DTLQMLTIQEMRW
-685 LVQMLGV
+685 LVQTLGL
-692 YTDKLNN
+692 YTERLNQRDN
-699 RENRGTH
+699 KGTH

-719 YLGERDSEIN
+719 YLGDRDAEIN